1 MRILAVRGA
10 NLTSLDG
17 PFAIDFDREP
27 LRRAGLFAITGPTGA
42 GKSTILDALCLALFD
57 SMPRLPE
64 GRGEMLGPEG
74 DPNSIRTTDVRTVLR
89 RGAGFGWA
97 EVDFV
102 GIDGDAYRARWEV
115 RRARQKAQ
123 GALQQQSMSLSSLDG
138 ERRFGDGKK
147 SVLEEIERRLGLTFE
162 QFRRAVL
169 LAQGDFATFL
179 KAPPRERSALLE
191 LLTGTEIYSR
201 LSVAAHER
209 GNAEKQT
216 LDRLVAQGGGIGV
229 LNDDDR
235 AALQTEA
242 GEAADAVRGG
252 EQALAHAQAA
262 LAWHERDG
270 QLAAAEGKAVEAAEA
285 AEREWVEAEG
295 RREAAARLRGLQP
308 LRPLLADADRASG
321 EAAEATAAVERAT
334 EAREAARL
342 AVEQAAARH
351 GESRRRFEAAC
362 AEQAKAEPDLE
373 RAADLD
379 GRITAL
385 TSEQETAQATAKA
398 AAQRSGT
405 ARKAVQDI
413 DSTLSAVRNDAAR
426 LEVWLRD
433 QAIFAVVANQWE
445 RWDRLLGRAI
455 ADGRA
460 REAAAR
466 ERLRLEQELA
476 STEAAAEGVGIR
488 LAEARERCRTAER
501 TLDSLRSEAAPSLD
515 EARQARGEAG
525 RRRDGLLALLAT
537 GDARQRL
544 STERETAE
552 RERLQRLGEAERDG
566 TAARQLADS
575 RAGQCAAV
583 EEAEGTLQRLLL
595 AQRED
600 VESLRGRLVE
610 GEACPVCGSADH
622 PWAGAGVTPLGRV
635 TQDQERHLAGLRET
649 LAATVARHA
658 ALEAAER
665 AARKEA
671 DGLAARLAAL
681 AREAEGL
688 EVRWAE
694 QAAVAGWEVVGWEV
708 EGGTLGDI
716 RQTVETVDRQLAAI
730 ASDEEQALDHR
741 RRLDAA
747 QQEHR
752 RLETAAAGLA
762 TECEAT
768 RQRLADGR
776 QALALAVAALER
788 TEADR
793 QSALAELA
801 EGLAGDAEW
810 RSRLERGPEDYRTGL
825 AARVAEYR
833 KKTDALARATREVE
847 RASGERAVQTA
858 EMDAALRAEEEAR
871 GRAGDLAARLAEART
886 ARGALLGGRAVAL
899 VRKLLAGE
907 RHEAE
912 ALVEK
917 ATFARQ
923 DAIARLSAAEQER
936 ETRGEAARLCADKA
950 RVAGERLERAVA
962 ERGVGLEEVRRLLA
976 AAESELEAE
985 ELALA
990 VLERARG
997 DAALV
1002 VAERR
1007 RQRTDHH
1014 APGYHAAGHHSA
1026 GRPAL
1031 SVDEAAAAA
1040 ESIRAVLERDRD
1052 RLGSA
1057 RGRLEA
1063 DDANRQR
1070 LAGLRTAIEAQQA
1083 LCVLW
1088 GKMAQLIGSA
1098 NGQKMRNFAQS
1109 LSLDLLLTHANR
1121 HLEDLARRYRLE
1133 RVAGADLEIQVV
1145 DREMGDE
1152 RRGVHSLSGGELFLV
1167 SLALALGLS
1176 AMAAGTS
1183 GGIGT
1188 LFIDEGF
1195 GTLDP
1200 DSLDVALSCLEAL
1213 QAGGRQVGVISHVP
1227 AMVERIGTQIRVMP
1241 LGGGRSRVTVQ
1252 SVAGTALGVAMEEV
1266 EGV

>member
-17 PFAIDFDREP
+17 PFAVNFDREP

-74 DPNSIRTTDVRTVLR
+74 DPNSIRTTDVRTILR

-97 EVDFV
+97 EVDFI
-102 GIDGDAYRARWEV
+102 GIDGEAYRARWEV

-201 LSVAAHER
+201 LSIAAHER
-209 GNAEKQT
+209 STAEKQA

-229 LNDDDR
+229 LSDDDR
-235 AALQTEA
+235 TALQAEA
-242 GEAADAVRGG
+242 GEAAEAVRSG
-252 EQALAHAQAA
+252 EQALALAQAA
-262 LAWHERDG
+262 LAWHERDS
-270 QLAAAEGKAVEAAEA
+270 QLAAAESKAVAAAET
-285 AEREWVEAEG
+285 AERAWSDAEE
-295 RREAAARLRGLQP
+295 RRNAALALRGLQP
-308 LRPLLADADRASG
+308 LRPVLADADRARD
-321 EAAEATAAVERAT
+321 EAAEAAAAVERAET
-334 EAREAARL
+334 ALTAARL
-342 AVEQAAARH
+342 TVDEATGRH
-351 GESRRRFEAAC
+351 GEARRRFEAAC
-362 AEQAKAEPDLE
+362 AEQARAEPELD

-379 GRITAL
+379 GRIATLTGEQGTAD
-385 TSEQETAQATAKA
+385 AAVKA
-398 AAQRSGT
+398 AVQRSI
-405 ARKAVQDI
+405 ALRKALQDI
-413 DSTLSAVRNDAAR
+413 DATLSSARTDAAR
-426 LEVWLRD
+426 LEVWLRE
-433 QAIFAVVANQWE
+433 QAGFAAVAGQWE
-445 RWDRLLGRAI
+445 RWDRLLARI
-455 ADGRA
+455 VADGRSGK
-460 REAAAR
+460 AAAQ
-466 ERLRLEQELA
+466 ERQRLERELA
-476 STEAAAEGVGIR
+476 ATEAAAHTVEGR
-488 LAEARERCRTAER
+488 LAEARERCRSAEQA
-501 TLDSLRSEAAPSLD
+501 LDSLRGIAVPSL
-515 EARQARGEAG
+515 EETRQARSEAG

-537 GDARQRL
+537 GEA
-544 STERETAE
+544 
-552 RERLQRLGEAERDG
+552 LQRLEAERTAADGERLRLLDEAERDG
-566 TAARQLADS
+566 TAARELAES
-575 RAGQCAAV
+575 RAGRQAAV
-583 EEAEGTLQRLLL
+583 VEAERTLQRLLL

-610 GEACPVCGSADH
+610 GEPCPVCGSADH
-622 PWAGAGVTPLGRV
+622 PWAGAGATPLGRV
-635 TQDQERHLAGLRET
+635 TRDQETHLAGLRET

-658 ALEAAER
+658 ALEAAEL
-665 AARKEA
+665 AARKGAEA
-671 DGLAARLAAL
+671 LAARLAAM
-681 AREAEGL
+681 AREADGL
-688 EVRWAE
+688 KARWAA
-694 QAAVAGWEVVGWEV
+694 QAAAVDWDAGGE
-708 EGGTLGDI
+708 TLTDIHADI
-716 RQTVETVDRQLAAI
+716 RGQVDAVDRRMAAI
-730 ASDEEQALDHR
+730 AQDEERALDHR

-747 QQEHR
+747 QLEHR

-762 TECEAT
+762 SECEAT

-776 QALALAVAALER
+776 QALALAAAALER
-788 TEADR
+788 AEADR
-793 QSALAELA
+793 NAALAELA
-801 EGLAGDAEW
+801 DGLAGEAGW
-810 RSRLERGPEDYRTGL
+810 QALLERDPEVYR
-825 AARVAEYR
+825 A
-833 KKTDALARATREVE
+833 ALARRVSDYREKSDGLARAAREVE
-847 RASGERAVQTA
+847 RASGERAVQSA
-858 EMDAALRAEEEAR
+858 ELEAAQRAEDEAR
-871 GRAGDLAARLAEART
+871 NRAAGLAGRLAEART
-886 ARGALLGGRAVAL
+886 ARGAV
-899 VRKLLAGE
+899 LAGQPVSE
-907 RHEAE
+907 VRTALAAQKHEAE

-936 ETRGEAARLCADKA
+936 ETRGEAARRCTAKA
-950 RVAGERLERAVA
+950 RIAGERLDSAVA
-962 ERGVGLEEVRRLLA
+962 ERGVGLEEVRRSLTA
-976 AAESELEAE
+976 PESELEAE

-1007 RQRTDHH
+1007 RQRGDHH
-1014 APGYHAAGHHSA
+1014 AA
-1026 GRPAL
+1026 GRPAQ
-1031 SVDEAAAAA
+1031 SVEDAGAAA

-1070 LAGLRTAIEAQQA
+1070 LAGLMAAIEAQQA
-1083 LCVLW
+1083 RCALW
-1088 GKMAQLIGSA
+1088 GKMAQLIGSST
-1098 NGQKMRNFAQS
+1098 GQKMRNFAQS

-1227 AMVERIGTQIRVMP
+1227 AMVERIGTQIRVLP

-1252 SVAGTALGVAMEEV
+1252 SVAGTTLGLALEEM

>member
-1 MRILAVRGA
+1 MRILALRGA

-17 PFAIDFDREP
+17 AFAIDFDREP

-57 SMPRLPE
+57 RMPRLPE
-64 GRGEMLGPEG
+64 GRGEMLGADG
-74 DPNSIRTTDVRTVLR
+74 DPNSIRTTDVRTILR

-102 GIDGDAYRARWEV
+102 GVDGEAYRARWEV

-123 GALQQQSMSLSSLDG
+123 GALQLQSMSLNSLDG

-147 SVLEEIERRLGLTFE
+147 SVLDEIERRLGLNFE

-209 GNAEKQT
+209 AAAEKQT
-216 LDRLVAQGGGIGV
+216 LDKLVAQGGGIGV
-229 LNDDDR
+229 LSDDDR
-235 AALQTEA
+235 AALQREA
-242 GEAADAVRGG
+242 GDAADAVRAG
-252 EQALAHAQAA
+252 EQALALAQAA
-262 LAWHERDG
+262 LAWHERDR
-270 QLAAAEGKAVEAAEA
+270 QLAAAESQAI
-285 AEREWVEAEG
+285 
-295 RREAAARLRGLQP
+295 EAAATAEHAWSGAEERRGAATRLRRLQP
-308 LRPLLADADRASG
+308 LRPLLADADRAGG
-321 EAAEATAAVERAT
+321 EAAEAGVAAERTAAALDT
-334 EAREAARL
+334 ARL
-342 AVEQAAARH
+342 AVEAATGRH
-351 GESRRRFEAAC
+351 GEARRRFEKAC
-362 AEQAKAEPDLE
+362 AEQAGAEPDLG

-379 GRITAL
+379 GRVATLTGEQGITEAAV
-385 TSEQETAQATAKA
+385 TA
-398 AAQRSGT
+398 AAGRSGA
-405 ARKAVQDI
+405 ARR
-413 DSTLSAVRNDAAR
+413 AVRDLDAILTAAR
-426 LEVWLRD
+426 DDAERLELWLRQRAD
-433 QAIFAVVANQWE
+433 FGPVVTQWE
-445 RWDRLLGRAI
+445 RWDRLLDRAI
-455 ADGRA
+455 AEGRA
-460 REAAAR
+460 
-466 ERLRLEQELA
+466 
-476 STEAAAEGVGIR
+476 TEAATRDCGRLERDLAASTAAAETMEGR
-488 LAEARERCRTAER
+488 LAEARERCRRAER
-501 TLDSLRSEAAPSLD
+501 ALESLIGKTVPSLD
-515 EARQARGEAG
+515 EARRARAEAG

-537 GDARQRL
+537 GEARQRL
-544 STERETAE
+544 ATERAVSEAE
-552 RERLQRLGEAERDG
+552 RLRLLGEAERDG
-566 TAARQLADS
+566 TAARALAES
-575 RAGQCAAV
+575 RAGQRAAV
-583 EEAEGTLQRLLL
+583 EETERTLQRLLL

-600 VESLRGRLVE
+600 VESLRGRLVD

-622 PWAGAGVTPLGRV
+622 PWAGAGTTPLGRV
-635 TQDQERHLAGLRET
+635 TRDQERHLAELREALAGT
-649 LAATVARHA
+649 LARHA
-658 ALEAAER
+658 ALETAEQ
-665 AARKEA
+665 AARRGA
-671 DGLAARLAAL
+671 DALTARLAAM
-681 AREAEGL
+681 AREAEEL
-688 EVRWAE
+688 EARWAA
-694 QAAVAGWEVVGWEV
+694 QAAAIGWAEGGRLDDIRGEV
-708 EGGTLGDI
+708 ES
-716 RQTVETVDRQLAAI
+716 VDRRLTAI
-730 ASDEEQALDHR
+730 AADEEQALDHR
-741 RRLDAA
+741 RRIDAA

-752 RLETAAAGLA
+752 RLENEAAALTG
-762 TECEAT
+762 ESEAA

-776 QALALAVAALER
+776 QAMALAAAAR
-788 TEADR
+788 QRAEAGR
-793 QSALAELA
+793 EAMLAELA
-801 EGLAGDAEW
+801 DGLAGEAGW
-810 RSRLERGPEDYRTGL
+810 RSRLEREPDGYRAHL
-825 AARVAEYR
+825 AAQVAEHR
-833 KKTDALARATREVE
+833 EKDGALARAAREVE
-847 RASGERAVQTA
+847 RATGERAAQAA
-858 EMDAALRAEEEAR
+858 ELEAALRAEEEAR
-871 GRAGDLAARLAEART
+871 ERAADLAGRLTAART
-886 ARGALLGGRAVAL
+886 ARAALLNGRTVSE
-899 VRKLLAGE
+899 VRQSLAA
-907 RHEAE
+907 RRQDAE
-912 ALVEK
+912 ALMEK
-917 ATFARQ
+917 ATVMRQ
-923 DAIARLSAAEQER
+923 DAVARLSAMER
-936 ETRGEAARLCADKA
+936 EHETRGEAARLCAERA
-950 RVAGERLERAVA
+950 RSAGERLERAA
-962 ERGVGLEEVRRLLA
+962 GERGVGPEEARRLLA
-976 AAESELEAE
+976 APESDLEAE

-1007 RQRTDHH
+1007 RQRTGHH
-1014 APGYHAAGHHSA
+1014 AA
-1026 GRPAL
+1026 GRPAQ
-1031 SVDEAAAAA
+1031 SAEEAAAAA
-1040 ESIRAVLERDRD
+1040 ETIRTVLERDRD

-1070 LAGLRTAIEAQQA
+1070 LAGLTKAIEAQQERCA
-1083 LCVLW
+1083 LW

-1241 LGGGRSRVTVQ
+1241 LGGGRSRVTVR
-1252 SVAGTALGVAMEEV
+1252 SVSGSALGMTMEDV
-1266 EGV
+1266 DGV

>member
-17 PFAIDFDREP
+17 PFSIDFDREP

-57 SMPRLPE
+57 RMPRLPE
-64 GRGEMLGPEG
+64 GRGEMLGLDG

-102 GIDGDAYRARWEV
+102 GIDGAAYRARWEV

-123 GALQQQSMSLSSLDG
+123 GALQQQSVSLSSLDD
-138 ERRFGDGKK
+138 ERRLGDGKK

-209 GNAEKQT
+209 ATAEKQT
-216 LDRLVAQGGGIGV
+216 LDKLVAQGGGIGV
-229 LNDDDR
+229 LSDDDR
-235 AALQTEA
+235 AALQAEA
-242 GEAADAVRGG
+242 GEAAEAVHRG
-252 EQALAHAQAA
+252 EQALALVRTA

-270 QLAAAEGKAVEAAEA
+270 QLATAENDAVEVAEA
-285 AEREWVEAEG
+285 AERAWGAAEE
-295 RREAAARLRGLQP
+295 RREAAFLLRGLQP
-308 LRPLLADADRASG
+308 LRPVLVDADRASG
-321 EAAEATAAVERAT
+321 EAAEAAAAVERAET
-334 EAREAARL
+334 TLATARL
-342 AVEQAAARH
+342 AVEDATGRH
-351 GESRRRFEAAC
+351 GEVRRRFEAAC
-362 AEQAKAEPDLE
+362 ADQAKAEPDLE

-379 GRITAL
+379 GRIATLTGEQGTA
-385 TSEQETAQATAKA
+385 EAAVKATAR
-398 AAQRSGT
+398 RSGT
-405 ARKAVQDI
+405 LRMTVQDTETI
-413 DSTLSAVRNDAAR
+413 LCAARNDAAR
-426 LEVWLRD
+426 LEVWLRG
-433 QAIFAVVANQWE
+433 QAGFAVVAEQWE
-445 RWDRLLGRAI
+445 RWDRLLGRSI
-455 ADGRA
+455 AGERA
-460 REAAAR
+460 GKAAAQ
-466 ERLRLEQELA
+466 ERGRLERELA
-476 STEAAAEGVGIR
+476 VTEAAAQAMESK
-488 LAEARERCRTAER
+488 LAEARARCRTAEQ
-501 TLDSLRSEAAPSLD
+501 TLEMVRGVAVPSLD
-515 EARQARGEAG
+515 EARQARTEAG
-525 RRRDGLLALLAT
+525 RRREGLLALLAT
-537 GDARQRL
+537 EEARQRL
-544 STERETAE
+544 DGERAMAE
-552 RERLQRLGEAERDG
+552 GERLRLLSEAERDG
-566 TAARQLADS
+566 TAARELAES
-575 RAGQCAAV
+575 RAGQRAAV
-583 EEAEGTLQRLLL
+583 EEAERTLQRLLL

-600 VESLRGRLVE
+600 VESLRGKLVE
-610 GEACPVCGSADH
+610 REPCPVCGSAEH
-622 PWAGAGVTPLGRV
+622 PWAGARATPLGRV
-635 TQDQERHLAGLRET
+635 TRDQEKHLAGLREA
-649 LAATVARHA
+649 LAGTVARHA

-665 AARKEA
+665 AARKGVE
-671 DGLAARLAAL
+671 GLAARLAAM
-681 AREAEGL
+681 AQEAEGIAA
-688 EVRWAE
+688 RWTA
-694 QAAVAGWEVVGWEV
+694 QAAAIGWKA
-708 EGGTLGDI
+708 EGRMLADI
-716 RQTVETVDRQLAAI
+716 RKEVDAVDRRLTAI
-730 ASDEEQALDHR
+730 AADEEQALDHR
-741 RRLDAA
+741 RQIDAA

-762 TECEAT
+762 SECEAT
-768 RQRLADGR
+768 RQRLAEGR
-776 QALALAVAALER
+776 QALALALAALER
-788 TEADR
+788 AVSDREA
-793 QSALAELA
+793 ALAELA
-801 EGLAGDAEW
+801 EGLAGDVEW
-810 RSRLERGPEDYRTGL
+810 RSRLEREQDGYRAALG
-825 AARVAEYR
+825 ARVAEYR
-833 KKTDALARATREVE
+833 EKSDALTRAAREVE
-847 RASGERAVQTA
+847 RATGERAVQTA
-858 EMDAALRAEEEAR
+858 ELEASLRTEQEAHARAA
-871 GRAGDLAARLAEART
+871 DLAGRLAETRT
-886 ARGALLGGRAVAL
+886 ARGALLGGRTVSEMRKAL
-899 VRKLLAGE
+899 TGE

-912 ALVEK
+912 ALMEK

-923 DAIARLSAAEQER
+923 DAVARLSAAEQER
-936 ETRGEAARLCADKA
+936 ETRGEAARLCAEKA
-950 RVAGERLERAVA
+950 RSAGERLERAIA
-962 ERGVGLEEVRRLLA
+962 ERGVGLEELRRLLSTP
-976 AAESELEAE
+976 ESELEAE

-1007 RQRTDHH
+1007 RQRADHH
-1014 APGYHAAGHHSA
+1014 AI
-1026 GRPAL
+1026 GRPGQT
-1031 SVDEAAAAA
+1031 VEEAAAAA
-1040 ESIRAVLERDRD
+1040 ESIGAVLGRDRD

-1063 DDANRQR
+1063 DDANRRR
-1070 LAGLRTAIEAQQA
+1070 LAGLMADIEAQQA
-1083 LCVLW
+1083 RCALW

-1252 SVAGTALGVAMEEV
+1252 SATGTALGVAMEEV

>member
-74 DPNSIRTTDVRTVLR
+74 DPNSIRTTDVRTALR
-89 RGAGFGWA
+89 RGAGAGWA

-102 GIDGDAYRARWEV
+102 GIDGEVYRARWEL

-123 GALQQQSMSLSSLDG
+123 GALQQQTMSLSSLDG
-138 ERRFGDGKK
+138 GRRFGDGKK
-147 SVLEEIERRLGLTFE
+147 GVLVEIERRLGLTFE

-179 KAPPRERSALLE
+179 KAPAQDRSQILE
-191 LLTGTEIYSR
+191 LLTGTELYSR
-201 LSVAAHER
+201 LSSAAYER
-209 GNAEKQT
+209 ARTEKQA
-216 LDRLVAQGGGIGV
+216 LDTLVAQGGGIGV
-229 LNDDDR
+229 LSDDDR
-235 AALQTEA
+235 AALQMEA
-242 GEAADAVRGG
+242 GEAAEAVRGG
-252 EQALAHAQAA
+252 EQALALAQAA

-270 QLAAAEGKAVEAAEA
+270 QLAAAESKAVETAEA
-285 AEREWVEAEG
+285 AERAWGEAEE
-295 RREAAARLRGLQP
+295 RREAAVRLRGLQP
-308 LRPLLADADRASG
+308 LRPVLADADRASG
-321 EAAEATAAVERAT
+321 EAAEAAAAVERAET
-334 EAREAARL
+334 ALAATRL
-342 AVEQAAARH
+342 AVNEATGRH
-351 GESRRRFEAAC
+351 GDARRRFETAC
-362 AEQAKAEPDLE
+362 AEQAKAEPDLD

-379 GRITAL
+379 GRITTL
-385 TSEQETAQATAKA
+385 TGERETAEAAAKA
-398 AAQRSGT
+398 AVRRSGML
-405 ARKAVQDI
+405 RKAVQEI
-413 DSTLSAVRNDAAR
+413 DTTLSAARSDAAR
-426 LEVWLRD
+426 LEVWLRE
-433 QAIFAVVANQWE
+433 QADFAVVAGQWE
-445 RWDRLLGRAI
+445 RWDRLLARVI
-455 ADGRA
+455 ADGGAWKAAAQERA
-460 REAAAR
+460 RL
-466 ERLRLEQELA
+466 ERELA
-476 STEAAAEGVGIR
+476 ATEAAAQAVESR
-488 LAEARERCRTAER
+488 LAEARERCRSAEQA
-501 TLDSLRSEAAPSLD
+501 LESLRAAAVPSLD
-515 EARQARGEAG
+515 EARQARTDAG

-537 GDARQRL
+537 GEARQRL
-544 STERETAE
+544 EAE
-552 RERLQRLGEAERDG
+552 RKAAEGERLRLLGEAERDG
-566 TAARQLADS
+566 TAAQELAES
-575 RAGQCAAV
+575 RAGQRAAV
-583 EEAEGTLQRLLL
+583 EEAERTLQRLLL

-600 VESLRGRLVE
+600 VESLRGRLTE
-610 GEACPVCGSADH
+610 NEPCPVCGSADH
-622 PWAGAGVTPLGRV
+622 PWAGAGATPLSRV
-635 TQDQERHLAGLRET
+635 TQDQEKHLAGLREV
-649 LAATVARHA
+649 LAGTVTRHA
-658 ALEAAER
+658 ALEAAEQ
-665 AARKEA
+665 AARKGAE
-671 DGLAARLAAL
+671 GLAARVAAM
-681 AREAEGL
+681 AQESEGL
-688 EVRWAE
+688 EARWTAHA
-694 QAAVAGWEVVGWEV
+694 AAVGWQAESGIPAGIREAVDAV
-708 EGGTLGDI
+708 E
-716 RQTVETVDRQLAAI
+716 RQLATI
-730 ASDEEQALDHR
+730 AADEERALNHR
-741 RRLDAA
+741 RRVDAA

-762 TECEAT
+762 SECEAT

-788 TEADR
+788 AEADR
-793 QSALAELA
+793 ELALAELG
-801 EGLAGDAEW
+801 EGLAGDVGWQAQLKRE
-810 RSRLERGPEDYRTGL
+810 PEGYRAGL

-833 KKTDALARATREVE
+833 EKSEALARTAREVE
-847 RASGERAVQTA
+847 RATGERAVQAA
-858 EMDAALRAEEEAR
+858 ELDAALRAEEEAR
-871 GRAGDLAARLAEART
+871 SRAADLTGRLADART
-886 ARGALLGGRAVAL
+886 ARGALLGGRPVSE
-899 VRKLLAGE
+899 VRKALAAE

-912 ALVEK
+912 ALLEK

-936 ETRGEAARLCADKA
+936 ETRGETLRRCADRA
-950 RVAGERLERAVA
+950 RTAGKRLELAVA

-976 AAESELEAE
+976 APESALEAE

-1007 RQRTDHH
+1007 RQRADHH
-1014 APGYHAAGHHSA
+1014 AT
-1026 GRPAL
+1026 GRPAQ
-1031 SVDEAAAAA
+1031 SVEDATAAA
-1040 ESIRAVLERDRD
+1040 ETIRTVLERDRD

-1070 LAGLRTAIEAQQA
+1070 LAGLTAEIEAQQA
-1083 LCVLW
+1083 RTALW
-1088 GKMAQLIGSA
+1088 DKMAQLIGSKT
-1098 NGQKMRNFAQS
+1098 GQKMRNFAQS

-1195 GTLDP
+1195 GSLDP

-1241 LGGGRSRVTVQ
+1241 LGGGRSRVTVH
-1252 SVAGTALGVAMEEV
+1252 SATGTALGVAMEEV

>member
-17 PFAIDFDREP
+17 TFSINFDREP

-57 SMPRLPE
+57 RMPRLPE
-64 GRGEMLGPEG
+64 GRGEMLGLEG

-102 GIDGDAYRARWEV
+102 GIDGEAYRARWEV

-123 GALQQQSMSLSSLDG
+123 GAFQAQSMSLCSLDG
-138 ERRFGDGKK
+138 EKRFGDSKK
-147 SVLEEIERRLGLTFE
+147 ISVLEEIERRLGLSFE

-179 KAPPRERSALLE
+179 KAPARDRSELLE

-201 LSVAAHER
+201 LSTRAFQR
-209 GNAEKQT
+209 GNEEKQA
-216 LDRLVAQGGGIGV
+216 LDQLLAQAGGIGV
-229 LNDDDR
+229 LSDDDR

-242 GEAADAVRGG
+242 EEAAKAVRSG
-252 EQALAHAQAA
+252 EQALALAQAA

-270 QLAAAEGKAVEAAEA
+270 QLAAAESKAVEAADA
-285 AEREWVEAEG
+285 AERTWNEAEG

-308 LRPLLADADRASG
+308 LRPLLGDADRANG
-321 EAAEATAAVERAT
+321 DAAEAAAAVDRAT
-334 EAREAARL
+334 TTLEEARL
-342 AVEQAAARH
+342 AVEEATSRH
-351 GESRRRFEAAC
+351 GEARRRFEDARS
-362 AEQAKAEPDLE
+362 AEMKAEPDLE

-379 GRITAL
+379 GRIAML
-385 TSEQETAQATAKA
+385 SGEQETAEVAAKA
-398 AAQRSGT
+398 ATQRVGA
-405 ARKAVQDI
+405 ARKAVRDI
-413 DSTLSAVRNDAAR
+413 ETMLSAARSDVAR
-426 LEVWLRD
+426 LEVWLRE
-433 QAIFAVVANQWE
+433 QAGLAAVARQWE
-445 RWDRLLGRAI
+445 RWDRLLARAI

-460 REAAAR
+460 GEAAAG
-466 ERLRLEQELA
+466 EGGRLERDLA
-476 STEAAAEGVGIR
+476 ATAATAGAAEGR
-488 LAEARERCRTAER
+488 LTEARERCQAAER
-501 TLDSLRSEAAPSLD
+501 ALDSLRAEAVPSLE
-515 EARQARGEAG
+515 EARQARAEAG

-537 GDARQRL
+537 GEARQRL
-544 STERETAE
+544 AVERKAAEAE
-552 RERLQRLGEAERDG
+552 RLRLLGEAEHDG
-566 TAARQLADS
+566 TAARELAEH
-575 RAGQCAAV
+575 RTGQRAAV
-583 EEAEGTLQRLLL
+583 DEAEQTLQRLML

-610 GEACPVCGSADH
+610 KEPCPVCGSAEH
-622 PWAGAGVTPLGRV
+622 PWAEAGATPLGRV
-635 TQDQERHLAGLRET
+635 TQDQERRLAELREALAG
-649 LAATVARHA
+649 TVARHA
-658 ALEAAER
+658 ALEAAEQ
-665 AARKEA
+665 AARKGAE
-671 DGLAARLAAL
+671 GLTARLAAM

-688 EVRWAE
+688 GVRWVE
-694 QAAVAGWEVVGWEV
+694 QAAAVGWEA
-708 EGGTLGDI
+708 EGGPLADI
-716 RQTVETVDRQLAAI
+716 RKSVEAVERRLAVI
-730 ASDEEQALDHR
+730 AADEERTLDHR
-741 RRLDAA
+741 RRVDAA
-747 QQEHR
+747 QQDHR
-752 RLETAAAGLA
+752 RLETTAAGLA
-762 TECEAT
+762 AECEAN

-788 TEADR
+788 AKADR
-793 QSALAELA
+793 DAALAELD
-801 EGLAGDAEW
+801 EGLAGEADWQA
-810 RSRLERGPEDYRTGL
+810 RLEREADGYRIGL
-825 AARVAEYR
+825 AARVTEYR
-833 KKTDALARATREVE
+833 EKTEALTRAAREVE
-847 RASGERAVQTA
+847 RSSGELAVQTA
-858 EMDAALRAEEEAR
+858 ESDAALRTEEEAR
-871 GRAGDLAARLAEART
+871 KRADDLAGRLAEARAT
-886 ARGALLGGRAVAL
+886 RSDLLAGRPVAV
-899 VRKLLAGE
+899 VRKALAGE

-923 DAIARLSAAEQER
+923 DAVARLSAAEREH
-936 ETRGEAARLCADKA
+936 ETRGEAARQCADKA
-950 RVAGERLERAVA
+950 LAAGERLERAAA
-962 ERGVGLEEVRRLLA
+962 ERGAGLEEVRRLLA
-976 AAESELEAE
+976 AAESDLEAE

-1007 RQRTDHH
+1007 RQRADHH
-1014 APGYHAAGHHSA
+1014 VAG
-1026 GRPAL
+1026 GPAL
-1031 SVDEAAAAA
+1031 SVGDAAAAA
-1040 ESIRAVLERDRD
+1040 ESARAVLERDRD

-1063 DDANRQR
+1063 DDGNRQR
-1070 LAGLRTAIEAQQA
+1070 LAGLRAVIEAQQA
-1083 LCVLW
+1083 RCALW

-1241 LGGGRSRVTVQ
+1241 MGGGRSRVTVQ
-1252 SVAGTALGVAMEEV
+1252 SVAGTVLGVALEEV

>member
-17 PFAIDFDREP
+17 PFTIDFDREP

-57 SMPRLPE
+57 SMPRLPD

-74 DPNSIRTTDVRTVLR
+74 DPNSIRTTDVRTILR

-102 GIDGDAYRARWEV
+102 GIDGEAYRARWEV

-123 GALQQQSMSLSSLDG
+123 GTLQPQSMSLSSLDG

-147 SVLEEIERRLGLTFE
+147 ISVLEEIERRLGLTFE

-209 GNAEKQT
+209 ANAEKQT
-216 LDRLVAQGGGIGV
+216 LDMLTAQGGGIGV

-235 AALQTEA
+235 AALQNEA
-242 GEAADAVRGG
+242 GEAAEAVRAG
-252 EQALAHAQAA
+252 EQALALAQAA
-262 LAWHERDG
+262 LSWHERDG

-285 AEREWVEAEG
+285 AERAWVEAEG
-295 RREAAARLRGLQP
+295 RRGAAARLRGLQP

-321 EAAEATAAVERAT
+321 EVAEATAAVGRAT
-334 EAREAARL
+334 EAWEAARL
-342 AVEQAAARH
+342 AVEEATARH
-351 GESRRRFEAAC
+351 GDSRRRFEAAC
-362 AEQAKAEPDLE
+362 TEQAKAEPDLE

-385 TSEQETAQATAKA
+385 TSEQGTAEAAAKA

-413 DSTLSAVRNDAAR
+413 DTALSAARSDATR

-433 QAIFAVVANQWE
+433 RATFAAVANQWE

-460 REAAAR
+460 WEAATR
-466 ERLRLEQELA
+466 ERQRLERELA
-476 STEAAAEGVGIR
+476 STEAAAEGVEIR
-488 LAEARERCRTAER
+488 LAEARERCRAAEKKLE
-501 TLDSLRSEAAPSLD
+501 TLRSEAAPSLD

-537 GDARQRL
+537 GEARQRL
-544 STERETAE
+544 ATERETAE
-552 RERLQRLGEAERDG
+552 RDRLQRLGEAERDG
-566 TAARQLADS
+566 TAARELAES
-575 RAGQCAAV
+575 RAGQRAALD
-583 EEAEGTLQRLLL
+583 EAEQTLQRLLL

-610 GEACPVCGSADH
+610 GETCPVCGSVDH

-671 DGLAARLAAL
+671 DGLTARLAAL
-681 AREAEGL
+681 TREAEAL
-688 EVRWAE
+688 QLRWAE
-694 QAAVAGWEVVGWEV
+694 QTAVAGWEV
-708 EGGTLGDI
+708 EGGTLADI
-716 RQTVETVDRQLAAI
+716 RQAVETVDRRLAAI
-730 ASDEEQALDHR
+730 AADEEKALDHR
-741 RRLDAA
+741 RRVDAA

-752 RLETAAAGLA
+752 RLETTAAGLA
-762 TECEAT
+762 TECDAT

-801 EGLAGDAEW
+801 EGLAGEAEW
-810 RSRLERGPEDYRTGL
+810 RSRLEREPEDYRAEL
-825 AARVAEYR
+825 AARVTDYR
-833 KKTDALARATREVE
+833 EKSDALARATREVE
-847 RASGERAVQTA
+847 RASGERAVQAA
-858 EMDAALRAEEEAR
+858 ELDAALRAEEEAR

-886 ARGALLGGRAVAL
+886 ARGALLGGRPVAS

-917 ATFARQ
+917 AIFARQ
-923 DAIARLSAAEQER
+923 DAIARLSAAEQDR

-950 RVAGERLERAVA
+950 RMAGERLDRAAADRDV
-962 ERGVGLEEVRRLLA
+962 GVEEVRRLLA

-990 VLERARG
+990 VLERVRG

-1002 VAERR
+1002 VAERH
-1007 RQRTDHH
+1007 RQRAEHYT
-1014 APGYHAAGHHSA
+1014 AS
-1026 GRPAL
+1026 RPAL
-1031 SVDEAAAAA
+1031 GVDDAAAAA
-1040 ESIRAVLERDRD
+1040 ESGRAVLERDRD

-1070 LAGLRTAIEAQQA
+1070 LAGLRVAIEAQQA
-1083 LCVLW
+1083 RWALW

-1227 AMVERIGTQIRVMP
+1227 AMVERIGTQIRIMP

>member
-201 LSVAAHER
+201 LSIAAHER
-209 GNAEKQT
+209 ANAEKQA
-216 LDRLVAQGGGIGV
+216 LDRLMAQGGGIGV

-235 AALQTEA
+235 AALQNEA
-242 GEAADAVRGG
+242 GDAAEAVRAG
-252 EQALAHAQAA
+252 ERALALAQAA

-285 AEREWVEAEG
+285 AERAWVEAEG

-308 LRPLLADADRASG
+308 LRSLMADADRASG
-321 EAAEATAAVERAT
+321 EAAEATAAVGRAT
-334 EAREAARL
+334 EAWEAARL
-342 AVEQAAARH
+342 AVEEAAARH

-385 TSEQETAQATAKA
+385 TSEQGTAEATAKA

-413 DSTLSAVRNDAAR
+413 DTTLSAARNDAAR

-433 QAIFAVVANQWE
+433 QSIFAVVANQWE
-445 RWDRLLGRAI
+445 RWDRLLERAI

-460 REAAAR
+460 WEAAAR
-466 ERLRLEQELA
+466 ERQRMERELA
-476 STEAAAEGVGIR
+476 STEAAAEGVEIR
-488 LAEARERCRTAER
+488 LAEARERCRMAEQR
-501 TLDSLRSEAAPSLD
+501 LESLRSEPAPSLD

-525 RRRDGLLALLAT
+525 RRRDGLLALLTT
-537 GDARQRL
+537 GEARQRL
-544 STERETAE
+544 TTERDTAE
-552 RERLQRLGEAERDG
+552 REHLQRLGEAGRDG
-566 TAARQLADS
+566 TAARELAES
-575 RAGQCAAV
+575 RAGQRAAV
-583 EEAEGTLQRLLL
+583 EEAERTLQRLLL

-600 VESLRGRLVE
+600 VESLRGRLAE
-610 GEACPVCGSADH
+610 GEACPVCGSVDH
-622 PWAGAGVTPLGRV
+622 PWAGAAVTPLGRV

-671 DGLAARLAAL
+671 DGLTERLAAL
-681 AREAEGL
+681 AREAERL
-688 EVRWAE
+688 QLLWAD
-694 QAAVAGWEVVGWEV
+694 QTAAVGWEV
-708 EGGTLGDI
+708 EDGTLADI
-716 RQTVETVDRQLAAI
+716 RQAVEAVDRRLAAI
-730 ASDEEQALDHR
+730 AADEEQALDHR
-741 RRLDAA
+741 RRVDAA
-747 QQEHR
+747 QQDHR

-762 TECEAT
+762 VECEAT

-793 QSALAELA
+793 KSALAELA
-801 EGLAGDAEW
+801 EGLAGEAEW
-810 RSRLERGPEDYRTGL
+810 RSRLEREPEDYRAGL

-847 RASGERAVQTA
+847 RATGERAVQTA
-858 EMDAALRAEEEAR
+858 ELDAALRAEEEAR
-871 GRAGDLAARLAEART
+871 RRADDLAARLAEART
-886 ARGALLGGRAVAL
+886 ARGALLGGRAVAV

-917 ATFARQ
+917 AIFARQ

-936 ETRGEAARLCADKA
+936 ETRGEAARLCAHKA
-950 RVAGERLERAVA
+950 EVAGERLTWAVA
-962 ERGVGLEEVRRLLA
+962 ERGGGLEEVRRLLA
-976 AAESELEAE
+976 VSESELESE

-1007 RQRTDHH
+1007 RQRADH
-1014 APGYHAAGHHSA
+1014 HAAGHHAA

-1031 SVDEAAAAA
+1031 SVDEATAAA
-1040 ESIRAVLERDRD
+1040 ESTRAVLERDRD

-1070 LAGLRTAIEAQQA
+1070 LAGLRVAIEAQQA
-1083 LCVLW
+1083 RWALW
-1088 GKMAQLIGSA
+1088 SKMAQLIGSA

-1227 AMVERIGTQIRVMP
+1227 AMVERIGTQIRIVP

-1252 SVAGTALGVAMEEV
+1252 SVTGTVPGVAMEEV

>member
-74 DPNSIRTTDVRTVLR
+74 DPNSIRTTDVRTILR

-97 EVDFV
+97 EVDFI
-102 GIDGDAYRARWEV
+102 GIDGEAYRARWDV

-201 LSVAAHER
+201 LSIAAHER
-209 GNAEKQT
+209 STAEKQT
-216 LDRLVAQGGGIGV
+216 LDRLLAQGGGIGV
-229 LNDDDR
+229 LSDDDR
-235 AALQTEA
+235 TALQAEA
-242 GEAADAVRGG
+242 GDAAEAVRSG
-252 EQALAHAQAA
+252 EQALALAQAA
-262 LAWHERDG
+262 LAWHERDS
-270 QLAAAEGKAVEAAEA
+270 QLATAESKAVEAAETAENAWSGAEERRNA
-285 AEREWVEAEG
+285 ALA
-295 RREAAARLRGLQP
+295 LRGLQP
-308 LRPLLADADRASG
+308 LRPVLADADRARD
-321 EAAEATAAVERAT
+321 EAAEAAAAVERAET
-334 EAREAARL
+334 ALVAARL
-342 AVEQAAARH
+342 AVDEATGRH
-351 GESRRRFEAAC
+351 GEARRRFEAAC
-362 AEQAKAEPDLE
+362 AGQAKAEPDLD

-379 GRITAL
+379 GRIATL
-385 TSEQETAQATAKA
+385 TGEQATAEAAAKA
-398 AAQRSGT
+398 AVQRSI
-405 ARKAVQDI
+405 ALRKAMQDI
-413 DSTLSAVRNDAAR
+413 DAMLSSARTDAAR
-426 LEVWLRD
+426 LEVWLRE
-433 QAIFAVVANQWE
+433 QASFAGVAGQWE
-445 RWDRLLGRAI
+445 RWDRLLARLI
-455 ADGRA
+455 ADGRSGKA
-460 REAAAR
+460 AAQERQRLERELAATEAAAR
-466 ERLRLEQELA
+466 
-476 STEAAAEGVGIR
+476 TVEGR
-488 LAEARERCRTAER
+488 LAEARDRCRSAEQA
-501 TLDSLRSEAAPSLD
+501 LEGLRGMAVPSLE
-515 EARQARGEAG
+515 EARQARSEAG

-537 GDARQRL
+537 GEARQRL
-544 STERETAE
+544 EAE
-552 RERLQRLGEAERDG
+552 RTAANGERLRLLGEADRDG
-566 TAARQLADS
+566 TAARELAEG
-575 RAGQCAAV
+575 RAAQQAAV
-583 EEAEGTLQRLLL
+583 DEADRTLQRLLL
-595 AQRED
+595 AQSED
-600 VESLRGRLVE
+600 VESLRGRLAE
-610 GEACPVCGSADH
+610 GEPCPVCGSADH
-622 PWAGAGVTPLGRV
+622 PWAGAGATPLGRV
-635 TQDQERHLAGLRET
+635 TRDQETHLAGLREV

-658 ALEAAER
+658 ALEAAEL
-665 AARKEA
+665 AARKGAEALTARLAAMAREA
-671 DGLAARLAAL
+671 DGL
-681 AREAEGL
+681 EA
-688 EVRWAE
+688 RWAA
-694 QAAVAGWEVVGWEV
+694 QAAAVDWDTG
-708 EGGTLGDI
+708 GGTLADIHTDI
-716 RQTVETVDRQLAAI
+716 RGHVDAVDRRMATI
-730 ASDEEQALDHR
+730 AQDEERALDHR

-747 QQEHR
+747 QLEHR

-762 TECEAT
+762 SECEAT

-776 QALALAVAALER
+776 QALALAAAALER
-788 TEADR
+788 AEADR
-793 QSALAELA
+793 DSALAELA
-801 EGLAGDAEW
+801 DGLAGEGGWQAL
-810 RSRLERGPEDYRTGL
+810 LERDPEGYR
-825 AARVAEYR
+825 A
-833 KKTDALARATREVE
+833 ALARRVTEYREKSDGLARAAREVE
-847 RASGERAVQTA
+847 RASGERAVQSA
-858 EMDAALRAEEEAR
+858 EREAAQRAEDEAR
-871 GRAGDLAARLAEART
+871 NRAADLAARLAEART
-886 ARGALLGGRAVAL
+886 ARAAVLGGRPVSEVRTAL
-899 VRKLLAGE
+899 AAQK
-907 RHEAE
+907 HEAE

-923 DAIARLSAAEQER
+923 DTIARLSAAEQER
-936 ETRGEAARLCADKA
+936 ETRGEAARRCTDKA
-950 RVAGERLERAVA
+950 LTASERLEREVA
-962 ERGVGLEEVRRLLA
+962 GRGVGLEEVRRLLVA
-976 AAESELEAE
+976 PESELEAE

-1007 RQRTDHH
+1007 RQRGDHH
-1014 APGYHAAGHHSA
+1014 AA
-1026 GRPAL
+1026 GRPAQ
-1031 SVDEAAAAA
+1031 SVEDAGAAA

-1063 DDANRQR
+1063 DDANRRR
-1070 LAGLRTAIEAQQA
+1070 LAGLMADIEAQQA
-1083 LCVLW
+1083 RCALW
-1088 GKMAQLIGSA
+1088 GKMAQLIGSST
-1098 NGQKMRNFAQS
+1098 GQKMRNFAQS

-1227 AMVERIGTQIRVMP
+1227 AMVERIGTQIRVLP

-1252 SVAGTALGVAMEEV
+1252 SVAGTTPGLALEEV

>member
-1 MRILAVRGA
+1 MRVLAVRGA

-17 PFAIDFDREP
+17 AFAIDFDREP

-57 SMPRLPE
+57 RMPRLPE

-74 DPNSIRTTDVRTVLR
+74 DPNSIRTTDVRTILR
-89 RGAGFGWA
+89 RGAGSGWA
-97 EVDFV
+97 EVDFI
-102 GIDGDAYRARWEV
+102 GIDGEAYRARWEV

-138 ERRFGDGKK
+138 EHRFGDGKK
-147 SVLEEIERRLGLTFE
+147 SVLEEIERRLGLSFE

-201 LSVAAHER
+201 LSIAAHER
-209 GNAEKQT
+209 ASAEKQA

-229 LNDDDR
+229 LSDDDR
-235 AALQTEA
+235 SALQTEA
-242 GEAADAVRGG
+242 GEAAEAVRGG
-252 EQALAHAQAA
+252 EQALALAQAA
-262 LAWHERDG
+262 LAWHERDS
-270 QLAAAEGKAVEAAEA
+270 QLAAAESRAVEAADA
-285 AEREWVEAEG
+285 AERAWSEAEE
-295 RREAAARLRGLQP
+295 RRDAAFRLRGLQP
-308 LRPLLADADRASG
+308 LQPVLADADRARD
-321 EAAEATAAVERAT
+321 EAAEAAAAVERSETAL
-334 EAREAARL
+334 AAARL
-342 AVEQAAARH
+342 AVDEATGRY
-351 GESRRRFEAAC
+351 GEARRRFEAAC
-362 AEQAKAEPDLE
+362 AEQAKAEPDLD

-379 GRITAL
+379 GRIATLTGEQRTADL
-385 TSEQETAQATAKA
+385 AEKA
-398 AAQRSGT
+398 ATQRRIT
-405 ARKAVQDI
+405 LRKAMQDT
-413 DSTLSAVRNDAAR
+413 DATLSLARSDAAR
-426 LEVWLRD
+426 LEVWLRERTS
-433 QAIFAVVANQWE
+433 FAGVAGQWE
-445 RWDRLLGRAI
+445 RWDRLLARFIADERTGRA
-455 ADGRA
+455 
-460 REAAAR
+460 AAQ
-466 ERLRLEQELA
+466 ERQRLERELA
-476 STEAAAEGVGIR
+476 ETEATARAMEGR
-488 LAEARERCRTAER
+488 LAEARNRCRSAER
-501 TLDSLRSEAAPSLD
+501 VLESLRGIEVPSLE
-515 EARQARGEAG
+515 EARQARSEAG
-525 RRRDGLLALLAT
+525 RRRDGLLDLLAT
-537 GDARQRL
+537 AEARQRL
-544 STERETAE
+544 
-552 RERLQRLGEAERDG
+552 EAERASAVAERLRMLDEAEQNG
-566 TAARQLADS
+566 TAGRELAES
-575 RAGQCAAV
+575 RAGRQAAV
-583 EEAEGTLQRLLL
+583 DEAERTLQRLLL

-600 VESLRGRLVE
+600 VESLRCRLVG
-610 GEACPVCGSADH
+610 GEPCPVCGSVDH
-622 PWAGAGVTPLGRV
+622 PWVGGGATPLGRV
-635 TQDQERHLAGLRET
+635 TLDQEKHLARLRED

-658 ALEAAER
+658 ASEAAER
-665 AARKEA
+665 AARKGAET
-671 DGLAARLAAL
+671 LTARLAAMAQEL
-681 AREAEGL
+681 DGLKARWIA
-688 EVRWAE
+688 
-694 QAAVAGWEVVGWEV
+694 QAKAVEWSV
-708 EGGTLGDI
+708 EGGTLADI
-716 RQTVETVDRQLAAI
+716 RGEVSAVDRRMAAI
-730 ASDEEQALDHR
+730 AQDEERALGHR
-741 RRLDAA
+741 RQLDAA
-747 QQEHR
+747 QLEHR
-752 RLETAAAGLA
+752 RLETEAAGLA
-762 TECEAT
+762 GECEAT

-776 QALALAVAALER
+776 QALALSAAALER
-788 TEADR
+788 AEADR
-793 QSALAELA
+793 DAALAELA
-801 EGLAGDAEW
+801 EGLAGEAGW
-810 RSRLERGPEDYRTGL
+810 KPLLERDPESYRTAL
-825 AARVAEYR
+825 ARRAAEYR
-833 KKTDALARATREVE
+833 GKSDGLARASRDVE
-847 RASGERAVQTA
+847 RASGERAVQSA
-858 EMDAALRAEEEAR
+858 ELEAALRAEEE
-871 GRAGDLAARLAEART
+871 GRNRATDLAGRLAEART
-886 ARGALLGGRAVAL
+886 ARGALLGGRPVSDVRAAL
-899 VRKLLAGE
+899 SAKK
-907 RHEAE
+907 HEAE

-936 ETRGEAARLCADKA
+936 ETRGEAARRCADKA
-950 RVAGERLERAVA
+950 KSAGERLDRAVA
-962 ERGVGLEEVRRLLA
+962 GRGVRLEEVRRLLA
-976 AAESELEAE
+976 TPESELEAE

-1007 RQRTDHH
+1007 RQRGDHH
-1014 APGYHAAGHHSA
+1014 AA
-1026 GRPAL
+1026 GRPTE
-1031 SVDEAAAAA
+1031 SVEEATAAA
-1040 ESIRAVLERDRD
+1040 ESIRTVLDRDRD

-1070 LAGLRTAIEAQQA
+1070 LAGLMAAIEAQQGRCA
-1083 LCVLW
+1083 LW

-1176 AMAAGTS
+1176 AMAAGTA

-1252 SVAGTALGVAMEEV
+1252 SVAGAALGLTMEEV
-1266 EGV
+1266 EEV

>member
-102 GIDGDAYRARWEV
+102 GADGEAYRARWEV
-115 RRARQKAQ
+115 RRARQRAQ
-123 GALQQQSMSLSSLDG
+123 GALQKQSRSLSSLDG
-138 ERRFGDGKK
+138 QRRFGDGKK
-147 SVLEEIERRLGLTFE
+147 SVQEEIERRLGLSFE

-179 KAPPRERSALLE
+179 KAPAQDRSQILE

-201 LSVAAHER
+201 LSSAAFER
-209 GNAEKQT
+209 ARTEKQT

-229 LNDDDR
+229 LSDDDR
-235 AALQTEA
+235 AALQAEA
-242 GEAADAVRGG
+242 GEAAEAVRGG
-252 EQALAHAQAA
+252 EQALAHAQAT
-262 LAWHERDG
+262 LAWHDRDG
-270 QLAAAEGKAVEAAEA
+270 QLAAAESKAVAAAETA
-285 AEREWVEAEG
+285 DRAWNEAED
-295 RREAAARLRGLQP
+295 RREAAIRLRGLQP
-308 LRPLLADADRASG
+308 VRPVLADTDRAG
-321 EAAEATAAVERAT
+321 AEATEAVATLERTETALAT
-334 EAREAARL
+334 ARL
-342 AVEQAAARH
+342 AVEEATGRH
-351 GESRRRFEAAC
+351 GEARRRFEAAC
-362 AEQAKAEPDLE
+362 AEQAKAEPDLG

-379 GRITAL
+379 GRIATL
-385 TSEQETAQATAKA
+385 TGEQGSAEAAAKA
-398 AAQRSGT
+398 VAQRSGLL
-405 ARKAVQDI
+405 RKAVQDI
-413 DSTLSAVRNDAAR
+413 DTTLSAARNDETR
-426 LEVWLRD
+426 LEVWLRE
-433 QAIFAVVANQWE
+433 QAGFAVVAGQWE
-445 RWDRLLGRAI
+445 RWDRLLARII

-460 REAAAR
+460 GEAATQ
-466 ERLRLEQELA
+466 ERGRLDRELA
-476 STEAAAEGVGIR
+476 ATEATARAMESR
-488 LAEARERCRTAER
+488 LAEARERCRSAEQA
-501 TLDSLRSEAAPSLD
+501 LEELRGEAVPSLD
-515 EARQARGEAG
+515 EARQARTDAG
-525 RRRDGLLALLAT
+525 QRRDGLLALLAT
-537 GDARQRL
+537 GEARHRL
-544 STERETAE
+544 ETERAAAE
-552 RERLQRLGEAERDG
+552 GERLRLLNEAERDG
-566 TAARQLADS
+566 TAARELAEC
-575 RAGQCAAV
+575 RVGQRAAV
-583 EEAEGTLQRLLL
+583 EEAERTLQRLLL

-600 VESLRGRLVE
+600 VASLRGRLVE
-610 GEACPVCGSADH
+610 AEPCPVCGSVEH
-622 PWAGAGVTPLGRV
+622 PWAGAATTPLGRV
-635 TQDQERHLAGLRET
+635 TQDQEKHLAELREALAGT
-649 LAATVARHA
+649 LARHA

-665 AARKEA
+665 AARKGAEGLTARQATMAQEA
-671 DGLAARLAAL
+671 EGLAARWTA
-681 AREAEGL
+681 
-688 EVRWAE
+688 
-694 QAAVAGWEVVGWEV
+694 QAAAVGWEA
-708 EGGTLGDI
+708 EGGTLADI
-716 RQTVETVDRQLAAI
+716 RGEVEAVDCRLAAI
-730 ASDEEQALDHR
+730 AEDEERALDHR
-741 RRLDAA
+741 RRVDAA

-752 RLETAAAGLA
+752 RLETAATTLA
-762 TECEAT
+762 SECETT

-788 TEADR
+788 AEADR
-793 QSALAELA
+793 EAALAELG
-801 EGLAGDAEW
+801 EGLAGESGW
-810 RSRLERGPEDYRTGL
+810 RSRLDHEPEAYRAGL
-825 AARVAEYR
+825 AGRVTEYR
-833 KKTDALARATREVE
+833 QKSDALARAVREVE
-847 RASGERAVQTA
+847 RTTGERAVQSA
-858 EMDAALRAEEEAR
+858 ELEAALRAEDEAR
-871 GRAGDLAARLAEART
+871 ARAADLAGRLAEART
-886 ARGALLGGRAVAL
+886 ARAALLGGRPVSE
-899 VRKLLAGE
+899 VRKALAGE

-936 ETRGEAARLCADKA
+936 ETRGEAARRCADKA
-950 RVAGERLERAVA
+950 RAAGERLERAVA
-962 ERGVGLEEVRRLLA
+962 ERGAGLEEVRRLLA
-976 AAESELEAE
+976 APESELEAE

-1002 VAERR
+1002 VTERR
-1007 RQRTDHH
+1007 RQRADHQ
-1014 APGYHAAGHHSA
+1014 AA
-1026 GRPAL
+1026 GRPAQ
-1031 SVDEAAAAA
+1031 SVEDAAAMA

-1070 LAGLRTAIEAQQA
+1070 LAGLMSAIEAQQA
-1083 LCVLW
+1083 CCALW

-1227 AMVERIGTQIRVMP
+1227 AMVERIGTQIRVVP

-1252 SVAGTALGVAMEEV
+1252 SVSGTALGVAMEEV

>member
-89 RGAGFGWA
+89 RGAGSGWA

-102 GIDGDAYRARWEV
+102 GIDGEAYRARWEL

-209 GNAEKQT
+209 ANAEKQA
-216 LDRLVAQGGGIGV
+216 LDRLMAQGGGIGV

-235 AALQTEA
+235 AALQNEADEAAEAVRA
-242 GEAADAVRGG
+242 GERSL
-252 EQALAHAQAA
+252 ALAQAA
-262 LAWHERDG
+262 LAWHERDT

-285 AEREWVEAEG
+285 AERAWGEAEG
-295 RREAAARLRGLQP
+295 RREAAALLRGLQP

-321 EAAEATAAVERAT
+321 EAAEATAAVARAM
-334 EAREAARL
+334 EACEAARL
-342 AVEQAAARH
+342 ALEEAAARH

-385 TSEQETAQATAKA
+385 TSEQGTAEATAKA
-398 AAQRSGT
+398 AAQRSGA
-405 ARKAVQDI
+405 ARQAVRNI
-413 DSTLSAVRNDAAR
+413 DTTLSAARNDAAR

-433 QAIFAVVANQWE
+433 QADFAVVANQWD

-460 REAAAR
+460 WETAAG
-466 ERLRLEQELA
+466 ERRRLERELA
-476 STEAAAEGVGIR
+476 STETAAEGVESR
-488 LAEARERCRTAER
+488 LAEARERCRTAEQALE
-501 TLDSLRSEAAPSLD
+501 TLRSEAAPSLD
-515 EARQARGEAG
+515 EARRARAEAG

-537 GDARQRL
+537 GEARQRL
-544 STERETAE
+544 ATERETAE
-552 RERLQRLGEAERDG
+552 RERLLRLGEAERDG
-566 TAARQLADS
+566 TAARQLAES
-575 RAGQCAAV
+575 RAGQRAAV
-583 EEAEGTLQRLLL
+583 EEAERTLQRLLL

-622 PWAGAGVTPLGRV
+622 PWAGAGVTPLGRL
-635 TQDQERHLAGLRET
+635 TQDQERHLAGLREM
-649 LAATVARHA
+649 LAETVARHA

-671 DGLAARLAAL
+671 DGLTARLAAL

-688 EVRWAE
+688 QLRWGE
-694 QAAVAGWEVVGWEV
+694 QAAAVGWDV
-708 EGGTLGDI
+708 EGGTLADI
-716 RQTVETVDRQLAAI
+716 RRAVEAVDRRLAAI

-741 RRLDAA
+741 RRLDAG

-762 TECEAT
+762 AECEAI

-793 QSALAELA
+793 QSVLAELA
-801 EGLAGDAEW
+801 EGLAAEAEW
-810 RSRLERGPEDYRTGL
+810 RSRLEREPEEYRAGL

-833 KKTDALARATREVE
+833 EKTDALARATREVE
-847 RASGERAVQTA
+847 RASGERAVQTV
-858 EMDAALRAEEEAR
+858 ELDAALRTEEEAR
-871 GRAGDLAARLAEART
+871 RRAEDLAARLAEARA
-886 ARGALLGGRAVAL
+886 ARGALLGGRAVAV

-907 RHEAE
+907 RQEAE
-912 ALVEK
+912 ALMEK

-923 DAIARLSAAEQER
+923 DAVARLSAAEQDR
-936 ETRGEAARLCADKA
+936 VTRGEAARLCADKA
-950 RVAGERLERAVA
+950 RVAGERLDRAVA
-962 ERGVGLEEVRRLLA
+962 ERRIGLEEVRRLLA
-976 AAESELEAE
+976 SAESELEAE

-1007 RQRTDHH
+1007 RQRAEHH
-1014 APGYHAAGHHSA
+1014 GTGHHGMA
-1026 GRPAL
+1026 RPAL

-1040 ESIRAVLERDRD
+1040 ESARAVLERDRD

-1070 LAGLRTAIEAQQA
+1070 LAGLRVAIEEQQA
-1083 LCVLW
+1083 RCALW
-1088 GKMAQLIGSA
+1088 GKMTQLIGSA

-1121 HLEDLARRYRLE
+1121 NLEDLARRYRLE

-1227 AMVERIGTQIRVMP
+1227 AMVERIGTQIRVVP
-1241 LGGGRSRVTVQ
+1241 LGGGRSRVTVR
-1252 SVAGTALGVAMEEV
+1252 SVAGAALGLAMEEV

>member
-57 SMPRLPE
+57 SMPRLPA

-74 DPNSIRTTDVRTVLR
+74 DPNSIRTNDVRTVLR

-102 GIDGDAYRARWEV
+102 GIDGDAYRARWEL

-201 LSVAAHER
+201 LSIAAHER
-209 GNAEKQT
+209 AAAEKQT
-216 LDRLVAQGGGIGV
+216 LDTLVAQGGGIGV
-229 LNDDDR
+229 LNDDER
-235 AALQTEA
+235 AVLQTEA
-242 GEAADAVRGG
+242 GEAAEAVRRG
-252 EQALAHAQAA
+252 EQALALAQAA

-285 AEREWVEAEG
+285 AERDWGGAEE
-295 RREAAARLRGLQP
+295 RRGAALRLRGLQP
-308 LRPLLADADRASG
+308 LRPALADADRADG
-321 EAAEATAAVERAT
+321 EAVEAAAAVERV
-334 EAREAARL
+334 EAALAAARL
-342 AVEQAAARH
+342 AVNEATVRH
-351 GESRRRFEAAC
+351 GEARRRFEAAC
-362 AEQAKAEPDLE
+362 AAQAGAEPDLE

-379 GRITAL
+379 GRIATLTGERGTA
-385 TSEQETAQATAKA
+385 EAAAKA
-398 AAQRSGT
+398 AVERSGA

-413 DSTLSAVRNDAAR
+413 DTILSAARNESAR
-426 LEVWLRD
+426 LELWLRE
-433 QAIFAVVANQWE
+433 QAGFATVATQWE

-455 ADGRA
+455 ADGRT

-466 ERLRLEQELA
+466 ERGRLERELA
-476 STEAAAEGVGIR
+476 STEAAAEAVEGR
-488 LAEARERCRTAER
+488 LAEAREHCRKAER
-501 TLDSLRSEAAPSLD
+501 ALEALRSEVVPSLD

-537 GDARQRL
+537 GEARQRL
-544 STERETAE
+544 ATEREAAEAE
-552 RERLQRLGEAERDG
+552 RLRRLGEAERDG
-566 TAARQLADS
+566 TAARELAES
-575 RAGQCAAV
+575 RAGQRAAV
-583 EEAEGTLQRLLL
+583 DEAERTLQRLLL

-600 VESLRGRLVE
+600 VESLRGRLAE
-610 GEACPVCGSADH
+610 GEPCPVCGSADH
-622 PWAGAGVTPLGRV
+622 PWAGAGATPLGRV
-635 TQDQERHLAGLRET
+635 TRDQETHLAGLREA
-649 LAATVARHA
+649 LAGTVARHA

-671 DGLAARLAAL
+671 EGLTARLAAL
-681 AREAEGL
+681 AQEASAL
-688 EVRWAE
+688 QLRWAE
-694 QAAVAGWEVVGWEV
+694 QAAAVGRDV
-708 EGGTLGDI
+708 EGGTLADI
-716 RQTVETVDRQLAAI
+716 RQDIGAVERRLTAI
-730 ASDEEQALDHR
+730 AADEERALDHR
-741 RRLDAA
+741 RRVDAA

-752 RLETAAAGLA
+752 RLEAAAAALA

-768 RQRLADGR
+768 RQRLAEGR
-776 QALALAVAALER
+776 QALALAAAALER
-788 TEADR
+788 AVADR
-793 QSALAELA
+793 DAALAELA
-801 EGLAGDAEW
+801 EGLAGEAGW
-810 RSRLERGPEDYRTGL
+810 QSRLDGEAEAYRAGL
-825 AARVAEYR
+825 AARVSEYR
-833 KKTDALARATREVE
+833 EKSDALARAAREVE
-847 RASGERAVQTA
+847 RATGERAVQTA
-858 EMDAALRAEEEAR
+858 ELEAALRAEEEAR
-871 GRAGDLAARLAEART
+871 TRADGLAGRLAEART
-886 ARGALLGGRAVAL
+886 ARGALLGGRTVSE
-899 VRKLLAGE
+899 VRKALAGE

-912 ALVEK
+912 ALLEK

-923 DAIARLSAAEQER
+923 DAVARLSAAERER

-950 RVAGERLERAVA
+950 RAAAERLERAVA
-962 ERGVGLEEVRRLLA
+962 ERGVGLAEVRRLLA
-976 AAESELEAE
+976 APESDLEAE

-1007 RQRTDHH
+1007 RQRADHH
-1014 APGYHAAGHHSA
+1014 DA

-1031 SVDEAAAAA
+1031 GVEEATAAA
-1040 ESIRAVLERDRD
+1040 ESTRAALERDRD

-1070 LAGLRTAIEAQQA
+1070 LAGLTAAIEAQQA
-1083 LCVLW
+1083 RCALW

>member
-17 PFAIDFDREP
+17 SFAIDFDREP

-57 SMPRLPE
+57 RMPRLPE

-74 DPNSIRTTDVRTVLR
+74 DPNAIRTTDVRTVLR

-123 GALQQQSMSLSSLDG
+123 GALQQQSVSLSSLDG

-147 SVLEEIERRLGLTFE
+147 SVLDEIERRLGLTFE

-209 GNAEKQT
+209 ATAEKQT
-216 LDRLVAQGGGIGV
+216 LDKLVAQGGGIGV
-229 LNDDDR
+229 LSDDDR
-235 AALQTEA
+235 VTLQRESGQAAEAVWA
-242 GEAADAVRGG
+242 GER
-252 EQALAHAQAA
+252 ALALAQAA
-262 LAWHERDG
+262 LAWYEREG
-270 QLAAAEGKAVEAAEA
+270 QLATAENKAVEMAEA
-285 AEREWVEAEG
+285 AERAWNEAEE
-295 RREAAARLRGLQP
+295 RREAAVRLRGLQP
-308 LRPLLADADRASG
+308 LRPVLADADRASG
-321 EAAEATAAVERAT
+321 EAAEAATAVERAET
-334 EAREAARL
+334 TLTTARL
-342 AVEQAAARH
+342 AVEDATGRL
-351 GESRRRFEAAC
+351 GEARRRFEAAC
-362 AEQAKAEPDLE
+362 AEQAKAEPELE

-379 GRITAL
+379 GRVATL
-385 TSEQETAQATAKA
+385 TGERETAEAAVTA
-398 AAQRSGT
+398 AARRSGT
-405 ARKAVQDI
+405 LRKAVQDI
-413 DSTLSAVRNDAAR
+413 DATLSAARGDAAR
-426 LEVWLRD
+426 LEVWLRE
-433 QAIFAVVANQWE
+433 QAGFAVVAGQWE
-445 RWDRLLGRAI
+445 RWNRLLERSI
-455 ADGRA
+455 AEGQTGK
-460 REAAAR
+460 AAAQQR
-466 ERLRLEQELA
+466 GRLERELA
-476 STEAAAEGVGIR
+476 ATEAAVQAMDSR
-488 LAEARERCRTAER
+488 LGEARARCRAAER
-501 TLDSLRSEAAPSLD
+501 TLETARGRAVPSLD
-515 EARQARGEAG
+515 EARQARMGAG
-525 RRRDGLLALLAT
+525 HRRDGLLALLAT
-537 GDARQRL
+537 GEARQRL
-544 STERETAE
+544 EAE
-552 RERLQRLGEAERDG
+552 RTAAEGERLRLLAEAERDG
-566 TAARQLADS
+566 TTARQLAES
-575 RAGQCAAV
+575 RAGQRAAV
-583 EEAEGTLQRLLL
+583 EEAERTLQRLLL

-600 VESLRGRLVE
+600 VESLRGKLVE
-610 GEACPVCGSADH
+610 GEPCPVCGSAEH
-622 PWAGAGVTPLGRV
+622 PWAGAGATPLGRV
-635 TQDQERHLAGLRET
+635 TQDQERHLAGLREA
-649 LAATVARHA
+649 LAGMVARHA
-658 ALEAAER
+658 DLEAAER
-665 AARKEA
+665 AARKGAE
-671 DGLAARLAAL
+671 GLTARLAAM
-681 AREAEGL
+681 AQEAEGL
-688 EVRWAE
+688 DARWTA
-694 QAAVAGWEVVGWEV
+694 QAAAAGWEA
-708 EGGTLGDI
+708 GGRMLTDI
-716 RQTVETVDRQLAAI
+716 RKEVDAVDRRLAAI
-730 ASDEEQALDHR
+730 AADEEQALDHR
-741 RRLDAA
+741 RQVDAA

-762 TECEAT
+762 SECEAA

-776 QALALAVAALER
+776 QALALAAAALER
-788 TEADR
+788 AESGRET
-793 QSALAELA
+793 ALAELA
-801 EGLAGDAEW
+801 EGLAGDAGW
-810 RSRLERGPEDYRTGL
+810 RSRLEREQDGYRIGL
-825 AARVAEYR
+825 AARVVEYR
-833 KKTDALARATREVE
+833 EKSDALTRAAREVE
-847 RASGERAVQTA
+847 RATGARAVQNA
-858 EMDAALRAEEEAR
+858 ELEAALRAEEEAHA
-871 GRAGDLAARLAEART
+871 RAADLAGRLAETRA
-886 ARGALLGGRAVAL
+886 ARGALLDGRPVSV
-899 VRKLLAGE
+899 VRKALAGE

-912 ALVEK
+912 ALMEK

-950 RVAGERLERAVA
+950 RNAGERLERAAA
-962 ERGVGLEEVRRLLA
+962 ERGTDLGKLRRLLTA
-976 AAESELEAE
+976 PESELETE

-990 VLERARG
+990 VLERAYG

-1014 APGYHAAGHHSA
+1014 AT
-1026 GRPAL
+1026 GRPAQ
-1031 SVDEAAAAA
+1031 SVEETAATA
-1040 ESIRAVLERDRD
+1040 ESLRAVLERDRD

-1070 LAGLRTAIEAQQA
+1070 LAGLTAAIELQQA
-1083 LCVLW
+1083 CCALW
-1088 GKMAQLIGSA
+1088 SKMAQLIGSA

-1252 SVAGTALGVAMEEV
+1252 SMAGMTLGVAMEEV

>member
-115 RRARQKAQ
+115 RRARQKSQ

-138 ERRFGDGKK
+138 QRRFGDGKK
-147 SVLEEIERRLGLTFE
+147 SVLEEIERRLGLSFE

-201 LSVAAHER
+201 LSIAAHER
-209 GNAEKQT
+209 ANAEKQT
-216 LDRLVAQGGGIGV
+216 LEMLVAQGGGIGV
-229 LNDDDR
+229 LSDDDR
-235 AALQTEA
+235 AALQR
-242 GEAADAVRGG
+242 EAAGAAKAVRSG

-262 LAWHERDG
+262 LAWYDRDG
-270 QLAAAEGKAVEAAEA
+270 QLAAAEGKAVETAEA
-285 AEREWVEAEG
+285 AERAWSEAED
-295 RREAAARLRGLQP
+295 RREATIRLRGLQP
-308 LRPLLADADRASG
+308 VRPVLADADRAGS
-321 EAAEATAAVERAT
+321 EAAEAAAAVVRA
-334 EAREAARL
+334 EAALAAARL
-342 AVEQAAARH
+342 TVEEATGRH
-351 GESRRRFEAAC
+351 GEARRRFEAAY

-379 GRITAL
+379 GRVATLTA
-385 TSEQETAQATAKA
+385 EQRTAEATAKA
-398 AAQRSGT
+398 AVQRSGMLQ
-405 ARKAVQDI
+405 KAVQDI
-413 DSTLSAVRNDAAR
+413 DTTLSAARNDASR
-426 LEVWLRD
+426 LEAWLRE
-433 QAIFAVVANQWE
+433 QADFAGVAGQWE
-445 RWDRLLGRAI
+445 RWDRLLARIITDRRASLAAAQERGRL
-455 ADGRA
+455 D
-460 REAAAR
+460 RELAATQAAAR
-466 ERLRLEQELA
+466 GEEGRL
-476 STEAAAEGVGIR
+476 S
-488 LAEARERCRTAER
+488 EAREHCRSAER
-501 TLDSLRSEAAPSLD
+501 VLEKLRGEAVPSL
-515 EARQARGEAG
+515 EGARQARTDAG
-525 RRRDGLLALLAT
+525 QRRDGLLALLAT
-537 GDARQRL
+537 GEARHRL
-544 STERETAE
+544 ETERAAAE
-552 RERLQRLGEAERDG
+552 GERLRLLAEAERDG
-566 TAARQLADS
+566 TAARELAE
-575 RAGQCAAV
+575 RRVGQRAAV
-583 EEAEGTLQRLLL
+583 DEAERTLQRLLL

-610 GEACPVCGSADH
+610 AEPCPVCGSAEH
-622 PWAGAGVTPLGRV
+622 PWAGAGATPLGRV
-635 TQDQERHLAGLRET
+635 TQDQEKHLAGLREA
-649 LAATVARHA
+649 LAGTVTRHA
-658 ALEAAER
+658 ALEAAEQ
-665 AARKEA
+665 AARK
-671 DGLAARLAAL
+671 AAEGQTARQAAI
-681 AREAEGL
+681 AQEAEGL
-688 EVRWAE
+688 VARWTA
-694 QAAVAGWEVVGWEV
+694 QAAAIGWDAEDGTLTGLRREV
-708 EGGTLGDI
+708 EA
-716 RQTVETVDRQLAAI
+716 VEHRLAVI
-730 ASDEEQALDHR
+730 ARDEERALDHR
-741 RRLDAA
+741 RRVDAA
-747 QQEHR
+747 QQEQR
-752 RLETAAAGLA
+752 RLETAAASLA
-762 TECEAT
+762 SECETT

-776 QALALAVAALER
+776 QSLALAVAALER
-788 TEADR
+788 AVADQEA
-793 QSALAELA
+793 ALAELA
-801 EGLAGDAEW
+801 EGLAGEAGW
-810 RSRLERGPEDYRTGL
+810 RSRLDQEPEAYRTGMS
-825 AARVAEYR
+825 ARVTEYR
-833 KKTDALARATREVE
+833 GKSDALARAVREVE
-847 RASGERAVQTA
+847 RTSGERAVQSA
-858 EMDAALRAEEEAR
+858 ELEAALRAEKEAQS
-871 GRAGDLAARLAEART
+871 RAGDLAGRLAEMRRART
-886 ARGALLGGRAVAL
+886 ALLGGRPVSE
-899 VRKLLAGE
+899 VRKALAGE

-912 ALVEK
+912 ALMEK

-936 ETRGEAARLCADKA
+936 ETRGEAAKRCADKA
-950 RVAGERLERAVA
+950 KAAGERLERAVA
-962 ERGVGLEEVRRLLA
+962 ERGVGLDEVRRLLA
-976 AAESELEAE
+976 TPESALEAE

-1007 RQRTDHH
+1007 RQRADHH
-1014 APGYHAAGHHSA
+1014 AVD
-1026 GRPAL
+1026 RPAL
-1031 SVDEAAAAA
+1031 NIEEAEGTA
-1040 ESIRAVLERDRD
+1040 ETIRTELERDRD

-1063 DDANRQR
+1063 DDASRQR
-1070 LAGLRTAIEAQQA
+1070 LAGLSAAIEAQQA
-1083 LCVLW
+1083 CCGLW

-1213 QAGGRQVGVISHVP
+1213 QADGRQVGVISHVP

-1241 LGGGRSRVTVQ
+1241 IGGGRSRVTVQ
-1252 SVAGTALGVAMEEV
+1252 SVAGAALGVAIEEV
-1266 EGV
+1266 EEV

>member
-74 DPNSIRTTDVRTVLR
+74 DPNSIRTTDVRTILR

-97 EVDFV
+97 EVDFI
-102 GIDGDAYRARWEV
+102 GIDGEAYRARWEV

-147 SVLEEIERRLGLTFE
+147 SVLEEIERRLGLSFE

-201 LSVAAHER
+201 LSIAAHER
-209 GNAEKQT
+209 AGAEKQA

-229 LNDDDR
+229 LSDENR
-235 AALQTEA
+235 AALQAEA
-242 GEAADAVRGG
+242 GEAAEAVRSG
-252 EQALAHAQAA
+252 EQALALAQAA
-262 LAWHERDG
+262 LAWHERDS
-270 QLAAAEGKAVEAAEA
+270 QLAAAESKAVEAAEA
-285 AEREWVEAEG
+285 AERTWSDAEE
-295 RREAAARLRGLQP
+295 RRNAALALRGLQP
-308 LRPLLADADRASG
+308 LRPVLADADRARD
-321 EAAEATAAVERAT
+321 EAAEAAAAVERAAT
-334 EAREAARL
+334 ALAAARL
-342 AVEQAAARH
+342 AVDEATGRH
-351 GESRRRFEAAC
+351 GEARRRFEAAC
-362 AEQAKAEPDLE
+362 TEQARAEPDLD
-373 RAADLD
+373 RAVDLD
-379 GRITAL
+379 GRIATLTGEQGTAD
-385 TSEQETAQATAKA
+385 A
-398 AAQRSGT
+398 AAKVALQRSV
-405 ARKAVQDI
+405 ALRKAMQDI
-413 DSTLSAVRNDAAR
+413 DATLSAARSDAAR
-426 LEVWLRD
+426 LDVWLRE
-433 QAIFAVVANQWE
+433 QAGFAAVAGQWE
-445 RWDRLLGRAI
+445 RWDRLLARI
-455 ADGRA
+455 VADGLSGKAAAQERQRLERELA
-460 REAAAR
+460 ATEAAAR
-466 ERLRLEQELA
+466 
-476 STEAAAEGVGIR
+476 TMEGR
-488 LAEARERCRTAER
+488 LAEAREHCRSAEKA
-501 TLDSLRSEAAPSLD
+501 LESLRGITVPSLE
-515 EARQARGEAG
+515 EARQARSEAG

-537 GDARQRL
+537 GEARQRL
-544 STERETAE
+544 EAE
-552 RERLQRLGEAERDG
+552 RTAAEGERLRLLGEAERDG
-566 TAARQLADS
+566 TSARELAES
-575 RAGQCAAV
+575 RAGRQAAV
-583 EEAEGTLQRLLL
+583 VEAEHTLQRLLL

-610 GEACPVCGSADH
+610 GEPCPVCGSADH
-622 PWAGAGVTPLGRV
+622 PWASARATPLGRV
-635 TQDQERHLAGLRET
+635 TRDQETHLAGLREA

-658 ALEAAER
+658 ALEAAELV
-665 AARKEA
+665 ARKGAEALTARLAAMAREA
-671 DGLAARLAAL
+671 DGL
-681 AREAEGL
+681 EA
-688 EVRWAE
+688 RWAA
-694 QAAVAGWEVVGWEV
+694 QAAAVDWDTG
-708 EGGTLGDI
+708 GGTFTDIHADI
-716 RQTVETVDRQLAAI
+716 RGQVDAVDRRMAAI
-730 ASDEEQALDHR
+730 AQDEERALDHR

-747 QQEHR
+747 QLEHR

-762 TECEAT
+762 SECEAT

-776 QALALAVAALER
+776 QALALAAAALER
-788 TEADR
+788 AEADR
-793 QSALAELA
+793 DSALAELA
-801 EGLAGDAEW
+801 DGLAGEAGW
-810 RSRLERGPEDYRTGL
+810 QALLERDPEGYR
-825 AARVAEYR
+825 A
-833 KKTDALARATREVE
+833 ALARRVSDYREKSDGLARAAREVE
-847 RASGERAVQTA
+847 RASGERAVQSA
-858 EMDAALRAEEEAR
+858 ELEAAQRAEDEAR
-871 GRAGDLAARLAEART
+871 NRAADLAGRLAEART
-886 ARGALLGGRAVAL
+886 ARGAVLGGRPVSEVRTAL
-899 VRKLLAGE
+899 AAQK
-907 RHEAE
+907 HEAE
-912 ALVEK
+912 AQVEK

-923 DAIARLSAAEQER
+923 DAIARMSAAEQER
-936 ETRGEAARLCADKA
+936 ETRGEAARRCTAKA
-950 RVAGERLERAVA
+950 RTAGEWLDRTVA

-976 AAESELEAE
+976 APESELDAE

-1007 RQRTDHH
+1007 RQRGDHH
-1014 APGYHAAGHHSA
+1014 AA
-1026 GRPAL
+1026 GRPAQ
-1031 SVDEAAAAA
+1031 SVEDAGAAA

-1070 LAGLRTAIEAQQA
+1070 LAGLMAAIDTQQA
-1083 LCVLW
+1083 RCALW
-1088 GKMAQLIGSA
+1088 GKMAQLIGSST
-1098 NGQKMRNFAQS
+1098 GQKMRNFAQS

-1227 AMVERIGTQIRVMP
+1227 AMVERIGTQIRVLP

-1252 SVAGTALGVAMEEV
+1252 SVAGTALGLALEEV

>member
-74 DPNSIRTTDVRTVLR
+74 DPNSIRTTDVRTILR

-123 GALQQQSMSLSSLDG
+123 GALQQQNMSLSSLDG

-209 GNAEKQT
+209 ANAEKQT
-216 LDRLVAQGGGIGV
+216 LDTLTAQGGGIGV

-235 AALQTEA
+235 AALQNEA
-242 GEAADAVRGG
+242 GEAAEAVRAG
-252 EQALAHAQAA
+252 EQALALAQAA

-270 QLAAAEGKAVEAAEA
+270 QLAAAEAKAVEAAEA
-285 AEREWVEAEG
+285 AERAWVEAEG
-295 RREAAARLRGLQP
+295 RRGAAARLRGLQP

-321 EAAEATAAVERAT
+321 EAAEATAAVGRAT
-334 EAREAARL
+334 EAWEAARL
-342 AVEQAAARH
+342 AVEEATAHH
-351 GESRRRFEAAC
+351 GEARRRFEAAC

-385 TSEQETAQATAKA
+385 TSEQGTAETAAKA

-413 DSTLSAVRNDAAR
+413 DTALSAARNDAAR

-433 QAIFAVVANQWE
+433 QTTFAVVANQWE

-460 REAAAR
+460 WEAATR
-466 ERLRLEQELA
+466 ERQRLERELA
-476 STEAAAEGVGIR
+476 STETAAEGVEIR
-488 LAEARERCRTAER
+488 LTEARERCRAAEKKLE
-501 TLDSLRSEAAPSLD
+501 TLRSEAAPSLD

-537 GDARQRL
+537 GEAGQRL
-544 STERETAE
+544 ATERETAE
-552 RERLQRLGEAERDG
+552 RDRLQRLGEAERDG
-566 TAARQLADS
+566 TAARELAES
-575 RAGQCAAV
+575 RAGQRAAV
-583 EEAEGTLQRLLL
+583 EEAERTLQRLLL

-610 GEACPVCGSADH
+610 GEACPVCGSVDH

-671 DGLAARLAAL
+671 DGLTARLAAL
-681 AREAEGL
+681 AREAEAL
-688 EVRWAE
+688 QLRWAE
-694 QAAVAGWEVVGWEV
+694 QTAAVGWEV
-708 EGGTLGDI
+708 EGGTLADI
-716 RQTVETVDRQLAAI
+716 RQAVETVDRRLAAI
-730 ASDEEQALDHR
+730 AADEEQALDHR
-741 RRLDAA
+741 RRVDAA

-752 RLETAAAGLA
+752 RLETTAAGLA

-801 EGLAGDAEW
+801 EGLAGEAEW
-810 RSRLERGPEDYRTGL
+810 RSRLEREQEDYRAGL
-825 AARVAEYR
+825 AARVADYR
-833 KKTDALARATREVE
+833 QKSDALARATREAE

-858 EMDAALRAEEEAR
+858 ELDAALRAEEEAR

-886 ARGALLGGRAVAL
+886 ARGALLGGRPVAS

-917 ATFARQ
+917 AVFARQ
-923 DAIARLSAAEQER
+923 DAIARLSAAEQDR

-950 RVAGERLERAVA
+950 RVAGERLDRAA
-962 ERGVGLEEVRRLLA
+962 ADRGVGLEEVRRLLA

-985 ELALA
+985 ELALS

-1007 RQRTDHH
+1007 RQRAEHH
-1014 APGYHAAGHHSA
+1014 AA
-1026 GRPAL
+1026 GRPAQ
-1031 SVDEAAAAA
+1031 SAEEAAATA
-1040 ESIRAVLERDRD
+1040 ESTRAVLERDRD

-1070 LAGLRTAIEAQQA
+1070 LAGLRVAIEAQQA
-1083 LCVLW
+1083 RCALW

-1227 AMVERIGTQIRVMP
+1227 AMVERIGTQIRIMP

-1252 SVAGTALGVAMEEV
+1252 SVAGTALGMAMEEV

>member
-74 DPNSIRTTDVRTVLR
+74 DPNSIRTTDVRTILR

-97 EVDFV
+97 EVDFI
-102 GIDGDAYRARWEV
+102 GIDGEAYRARWEV

-147 SVLEEIERRLGLTFE
+147 SVLEEIERRLGLSFE

-201 LSVAAHER
+201 LSIAAHER
-209 GNAEKQT
+209 AGAEKQA

-229 LNDDDR
+229 LSDEDR
-235 AALQTEA
+235 AALQAEA
-242 GEAADAVRGG
+242 GEAAEAVRSG
-252 EQALAHAQAA
+252 EQALALAQAE
-262 LAWHERDG
+262 LAWHERDS
-270 QLAAAEGKAVEAAEA
+270 QLAAAESKAVEAAEA
-285 AEREWVEAEG
+285 AERTWSDAEE
-295 RREAAARLRGLQP
+295 RRNAALALRGLQP
-308 LRPLLADADRASG
+308 LRPVLADADRARD
-321 EAAEATAAVERAT
+321 EAAEAAAAMERAAT
-334 EAREAARL
+334 AL
-342 AVEQAAARH
+342 AAARVAVDEATGRH
-351 GESRRRFEAAC
+351 GEARRRFEAAC
-362 AEQAKAEPDLE
+362 TEQARAEPDLD
-373 RAADLD
+373 RAVDLD
-379 GRITAL
+379 GRIATLTGEQGTAD
-385 TSEQETAQATAKA
+385 A
-398 AAQRSGT
+398 AAKVALQRSI
-405 ARKAVQDI
+405 ALRKAMQDI
-413 DSTLSAVRNDAAR
+413 DATLSAARSDAAR
-426 LEVWLRD
+426 LEVWLRE
-433 QAIFAVVANQWE
+433 QAGFAAVAGQWE
-445 RWDRLLGRAI
+445 RWDRLLARI
-455 ADGRA
+455 VADGRSGKA
-460 REAAAR
+460 TAQERQRLERELAATEAAAR
-466 ERLRLEQELA
+466 TMEGRL
-476 STEAAAEGVGIR
+476 T
-488 LAEARERCRTAER
+488 EARERCRSAEKA
-501 TLDSLRSEAAPSLD
+501 LESLRGITVPSLE
-515 EARQARGEAG
+515 EARQARSEAG

-537 GDARQRL
+537 GEARQRL
-544 STERETAE
+544 EAE
-552 RERLQRLGEAERDG
+552 RTAADGERLRLLGEAERDG
-566 TAARQLADS
+566 TLARELAES
-575 RAGQCAAV
+575 RAGRQAAV
-583 EEAEGTLQRLLL
+583 DEAEHTLQRLLL

-610 GEACPVCGSADH
+610 GEPCPVCGSAGH
-622 PWAGAGVTPLGRV
+622 PWAGAGATPLGRV
-635 TQDQERHLAGLRET
+635 TRDQETHLAGLREA

-658 ALEAAER
+658 ALEAAELG
-665 AARKEA
+665 ARKGAEALSARLAAMAREA
-671 DGLAARLAAL
+671 DGL
-681 AREAEGL
+681 EA
-688 EVRWAE
+688 RWAA
-694 QAAVAGWEVVGWEV
+694 QAAAVDWDTG
-708 EGGTLGDI
+708 GGTLTDI
-716 RQTVETVDRQLAAI
+716 HANIRGQVDAVDRRMAAI
-730 ASDEEQALDHR
+730 AQDEERALDHR

-747 QQEHR
+747 QLEHR

-762 TECEAT
+762 SECEAT

-776 QALALAVAALER
+776 QALALAAAALER
-788 TEADR
+788 AEADR
-793 QSALAELA
+793 DSALAELA
-801 EGLAGDAEW
+801 DGLAGEAGW
-810 RSRLERGPEDYRTGL
+810 QALLERDPEGYRAALARRVSDYREKSDG
-825 AARVAEYR
+825 
-833 KKTDALARATREVE
+833 LARATREVE
-847 RASGERAVQTA
+847 RASGERAVQSA
-858 EMDAALRAEEEAR
+858 ELEAAQRAEDEAR
-871 GRAGDLAARLAEART
+871 NRAADLAGRLAEART
-886 ARGALLGGRAVAL
+886 ARGAVLGGRPVSEVRTAL
-899 VRKLLAGE
+899 AAQK
-907 RHEAE
+907 HEAE

-936 ETRGEAARLCADKA
+936 ETRGEAARRCTAKA
-950 RVAGERLERAVA
+950 RTAGEWLDRTVA

-976 AAESELEAE
+976 APESELDAE

-1007 RQRTDHH
+1007 RQRGDHH
-1014 APGYHAAGHHSA
+1014 AA
-1026 GRPAL
+1026 GRPAQ
-1031 SVDEAAAAA
+1031 SVEDAGAAA

-1070 LAGLRTAIEAQQA
+1070 LAGLMAAIETQQA
-1083 LCVLW
+1083 RCALW
-1088 GKMAQLIGSA
+1088 GKMAQLIGSST
-1098 NGQKMRNFAQS
+1098 GQKMRNFAQS

-1227 AMVERIGTQIRVMP
+1227 AMVERIGTQIRVLP

-1252 SVAGTALGVAMEEV
+1252 SVAGTTLGLALEEV

>member
-74 DPNSIRTTDVRTVLR
+74 DPNSIRTTDVRTILR
-89 RGAGFGWA
+89 RGAGSGWA
-97 EVDFV
+97 EVDFI
-102 GIDGDAYRARWEV
+102 GIDGEAYRARWEV

-147 SVLEEIERRLGLTFE
+147 TVLEEIEQRLGLSFE

-209 GNAEKQT
+209 STAEKQA

-229 LNDDDR
+229 LSDDDR
-235 AALQTEA
+235 TALQAEA
-242 GEAADAVRGG
+242 GEAAEAVRSG
-252 EQALAHAQAA
+252 EQALALAQAA
-262 LAWHERDG
+262 LAWHERDS
-270 QLAAAEGKAVEAAEA
+270 QLAAAESKAVAAAETTERAWSDAEERRNA
-285 AEREWVEAEG
+285 ALA
-295 RREAAARLRGLQP
+295 LRGLQP
-308 LRPLLADADRASG
+308 LRPMQADADRARD
-321 EAAEATAAVERAT
+321 EAAEAAAAVERAET
-334 EAREAARL
+334 ALATARL
-342 AVEQAAARH
+342 AVDEATGRH
-351 GESRRRFEAAC
+351 GEARRRFEAAC
-362 AEQAKAEPDLE
+362 AEQARAEPELD
-373 RAADLD
+373 RASDLD
-379 GRITAL
+379 GRIATLTGEQGTAD
-385 TSEQETAQATAKA
+385 AVVKA
-398 AAQRSGT
+398 AVQRSI
-405 ARKAVQDI
+405 ALRKALQDI
-413 DSTLSAVRNDAAR
+413 DATLSSARSDAAR
-426 LEVWLRD
+426 LEVWLRE
-433 QAIFAVVANQWE
+433 QAGFAAVAGQWE
-445 RWDRLLGRAI
+445 RWDRLLGRI
-455 ADGRA
+455 VADGRSGKA
-460 REAAAR
+460 AAQERQQLERELAATEAAAR
-466 ERLRLEQELA
+466 
-476 STEAAAEGVGIR
+476 TVEGR
-488 LAEARERCRTAER
+488 LAEARDRCRSAEQA
-501 TLDSLRSEAAPSLD
+501 LESLRGIAVPSLEEARHARSEAG
-515 EARQARGEAG
+515 Q
-525 RRRDGLLALLAT
+525 RRDGLLALLAT
-537 GDARQRL
+537 GEALRRL
-544 STERETAE
+544 EAE
-552 RERLQRLGEAERDG
+552 RTAADGERLRLLDEAERDG
-566 TAARQLADS
+566 TSAQELAES
-575 RAGQCAAV
+575 RAGRQAAV
-583 EEAEGTLQRLLL
+583 DEAERTLQRLLL

-610 GEACPVCGSADH
+610 GEPCPVCGSADH
-622 PWAGAGVTPLGRV
+622 PWAGAGATPLGRV
-635 TQDQERHLAGLRET
+635 TRDQETHLAELREAQ
-649 LAATVARHA
+649 AATVARHA
-658 ALEAAER
+658 ALEAAEL
-665 AARKEA
+665 AARKGAEALTARLAAMAREA
-671 DGLAARLAAL
+671 DGL
-681 AREAEGL
+681 EA
-688 EVRWAE
+688 RWAA
-694 QAAVAGWEVVGWEV
+694 QAAAVDWDAG
-708 EGGTLGDI
+708 GGTLTDIHADI
-716 RQTVETVDRQLAAI
+716 RGQVDAVDRRMAAI
-730 ASDEEQALDHR
+730 AQDEEQALDHR

-747 QQEHR
+747 QLEHR

-762 TECEAT
+762 SECEAT
-768 RQRLADGR
+768 RQRLAEGR
-776 QALALAVAALER
+776 QALALAAAALER
-788 TEADR
+788 AEADR
-793 QSALAELA
+793 NAALAELA
-801 EGLAGDAEW
+801 DGLAGEAGW
-810 RSRLERGPEDYRTGL
+810 QALLERDPEGYR
-825 AARVAEYR
+825 A
-833 KKTDALARATREVE
+833 ALARRVSDYREKSDGLARAAREVE
-847 RASGERAVQTA
+847 RASGERAVQSA
-858 EMDAALRAEEEAR
+858 ELEAAQRAEDEAR
-871 GRAGDLAARLAEART
+871 NRAADLAGRLAEART
-886 ARGALLGGRAVAL
+886 ARGAVLDGRPVSQ
-899 VRKLLAGE
+899 VRTTLAAQK
-907 RHEAE
+907 HEAE

-936 ETRGEAARLCADKA
+936 ESRGEAARRCTAKA
-950 RVAGERLERAVA
+950 RTAGERLDSAVA
-962 ERGVGLEEVRRLLA
+962 ERGVELEEVRRLLA
-976 AAESELEAE
+976 APESELEAE

-1007 RQRTDHH
+1007 RQRGDHH
-1014 APGYHAAGHHSA
+1014 AA
-1026 GRPAL
+1026 GRPAQ
-1031 SVDEAAAAA
+1031 SVEDAGAAA

-1070 LAGLRTAIEAQQA
+1070 LAGLMAAIEAQQA
-1083 LCVLW
+1083 RCALW
-1088 GKMAQLIGSA
+1088 GKMAQLIGSST
-1098 NGQKMRNFAQS
+1098 GQKMRNFAQS

-1227 AMVERIGTQIRVMP
+1227 AMVERIGTQIRVLP
-1241 LGGGRSRVTVQ
+1241 LGGGCSRVTVQ
-1252 SVAGTALGVAMEEV
+1252 SVAGTTLGLGLALEEV

>member
-74 DPNSIRTTDVRTVLR
+74 DPNSIRTTDVRTILR

-102 GIDGDAYRARWEV
+102 GIDGDTYRARWEV
-115 RRARQKAQ
+115 RRARQRAQ

-209 GNAEKQT
+209 ANAEKQT
-216 LDRLVAQGGGIGV
+216 LDALVAQGGGIGV
-229 LNDDDR
+229 LNENDR

-242 GEAADAVRGG
+242 GEAAEAVRTG
-252 EQALAHAQAA
+252 EQAQAHAQAA

-270 QLAAAEGKAVEAAEA
+270 QLAAAEGKAVEAAAA
-285 AEREWVEAEG
+285 AEQAWKAAED

-308 LRPLLADADRASG
+308 LRPLLADADRARA
-321 EAAEATAAVERAT
+321 EAEEATAAVERAT
-334 EAREAARL
+334 AAWEAARL
-342 AVEQAAARH
+342 AVESAAARH

-385 TSEQETAQATAKA
+385 TSEQGTAETAAKA
-398 AAQRSGT
+398 AAQRSGM
-405 ARKAVQDI
+405 ARQAVEDI
-413 DSTLSAVRNDAAR
+413 DTTLSAARSEAAR

-433 QAIFAVVANQWE
+433 QAAFAVVTTQWE
-445 RWDRLLGRAI
+445 RWDKLLGRAI
-455 ADGRA
+455 ADRRA
-460 REAAAR
+460 LEAAIQ
-466 ERLRLEQELA
+466 ERQRLERELA
-476 STEAAAEGVGIR
+476 STEAAAEGAEFR

-501 TLDSLRSEAAPSLD
+501 GLETLRSEAAPSLE
-515 EARQARGEAG
+515 EARQARDEEN
-525 RRRDGLLALLAT
+525 RRRDGMLALLAT
-537 GDARQRL
+537 GEARQRL
-544 STERETAE
+544 SAEHETAG
-552 RERLQRLGEAERDG
+552 RERLKRLGEAERDG
-566 TAARQLADS
+566 AAARELAES
-575 RAGQCAAV
+575 RAGQHAAV
-583 EEAEGTLQRLLL
+583 EEAERTLQRLLL

-600 VESLRGRLVE
+600 VESLRRRLVE

-622 PWAGAGVTPLGRV
+622 PWADAAETPLGRV
-635 TQDQERHLAGLRET
+635 TQEQERHLAGLREA

-658 ALEAAER
+658 ALEAAEQ

-671 DGLAARLAAL
+671 DGLTARLASL
-681 AREAEGL
+681 AQEAEGL
-688 EVRWAE
+688 QRRWAE
-694 QAAVAGWEVVGWEV
+694 QASVAGWEV
-708 EGGTLGDI
+708 EGGTLADI
-716 RQTVETVDRQLAAI
+716 RQAVAAVDRRLAAI

-741 RRLDAA
+741 RRVDAA
-747 QQEHR
+747 QRELRQ
-752 RLETAAAGLA
+752 LETAAAGLA
-762 TECEAT
+762 TDCEAN
-768 RQRLADGR
+768 RQRLAEGR

-793 QSALAELA
+793 RAALAELA
-801 EGLAGDAEW
+801 EGLAAEAGW
-810 RSRLERGPEDYRTGL
+810 RSRLEQRPEEYRAEL
-825 AARVAEYR
+825 AARVAEHR
-833 KKTDALARATREVE
+833 QKTDALARATREVE
-847 RASGERAVQTA
+847 RANGERAVQTA
-858 EMDAALRAEEEAR
+858 ELEAALRTEEEAR
-871 GRAGDLAARLAEART
+871 ARAGDLNARLQEART
-886 ARGALLGGRAVAL
+886 ARGALLGGRPAAL
-899 VRKLLAGE
+899 VRRMLADG

-923 DAIARLSAAEQER
+923 DAIARLSAMEQER
-936 ETRGEAARLCADKA
+936 EIRGEAARLCADKA
-950 RVAGERLERAVA
+950 AVAGKRLDRAA
-962 ERGVGLEEVRRLLA
+962 ADRGVGLEEARRLLA
-976 AAESELEAE
+976 SAEDELEAE

-1007 RQRTDHH
+1007 RQRADHH
-1014 APGYHAAGHHSA
+1014 AT

-1031 SVDEAAAAA
+1031 DLDAAAAA
-1040 ESIRAVLERDRD
+1040 VESARAMLERDRD

-1070 LAGLRTAIEAQQA
+1070 LAGLTTAIEAQQKRCA
-1083 LCVLW
+1083 LW

-1241 LGGGRSRVTVQ
+1241 LGGGRSRVTVL
-1252 SVAGTALGVAMEEV
+1252 SVAGAASGMATAEV

>member
-17 PFAIDFDREP
+17 PFSIDFDQEP

-57 SMPRLPE
+57 CMPRLPE
-64 GRGEMLGPEG
+64 GRGEMLGLEG

-97 EVDFV
+97 EVDFI

-115 RRARQKAQ
+115 RRARQRAQ

-147 SVLEEIERRLGLTFE
+147 SVQEEIERRLGLSFE

-179 KAPPRERSALLE
+179 KAPARDRSELLE

-201 LSVAAHER
+201 LSTRAFQR
-209 GNAEKQT
+209 GNEEKQA
-216 LDRLVAQGGGIGV
+216 LDQLLAQAGGIGV

-242 GEAADAVRGG
+242 EEAAEAVRKG
-252 EQALAHAQAA
+252 ERALALAQAA

-270 QLAAAEGKAVEAAEA
+270 QLAAAESKAVETADT
-285 AEREWVEAEG
+285 AERAWNEAEG
-295 RREAAARLRGLQP
+295 RREAATRLRGLQP
-308 LRPLLADADRASG
+308 LRPLLADADRANG
-321 EAAEATAAVERAT
+321 DAAEAAAAVDRAA
-334 EAREAARL
+334 EAWEAARL
-342 AVEQAAARH
+342 VTEEATGRH
-351 GESRRRFEAAC
+351 AEARRRFEDARS
-362 AEQAKAEPDLE
+362 AEMKAEPDLE

-379 GRITAL
+379 GRIAML
-385 TSEQETAQATAKA
+385 SGEQESAEAASKVAT
-398 AAQRSGT
+398 QRVGA
-405 ARKAVQDI
+405 ARKTVRDI
-413 DSTLSAVRNDAAR
+413 ETTRSAACNDVSR
-426 LEVWLRD
+426 LEVWLRE
-433 QAIFAVVANQWE
+433 QAGLAAVAGQWE
-445 RWDRLLGRAI
+445 RWDRLLARAI
-455 ADGRA
+455 ADARAGKAAAQERGRLERELA
-460 REAAAR
+460 ATAATAEAADA
-466 ERLRLEQELA
+466 
-476 STEAAAEGVGIR
+476 R
-488 LAEARERCRTAER
+488 LAEAQELCQAAEQELE
-501 TLDSLRSEAAPSLD
+501 TLRSEVVPSLE
-515 EARQARGEAG
+515 EARQARTTAG
-525 RRRDGLLALLAT
+525 LRRDGLLALLAT
-537 GDARQRL
+537 GEARQRL
-544 STERETAE
+544 AAE
-552 RERLQRLGEAERDG
+552 RKAAEDERLRLLGEAERDG
-566 TAARQLADS
+566 TAAREVAE
-575 RAGQCAAV
+575 RRTGQRAAV
-583 EEAEGTLQRLLL
+583 EEAERTLQRLML
-595 AQRED
+595 AGRED
-600 VESLRGRLVE
+600 VQSLRGRLVE
-610 GEACPVCGSADH
+610 GEPCPVCGSAVH
-622 PWAGAGVTPLGRV
+622 PWAEAGATPLGRV
-635 TQDQERHLAGLRET
+635 TQDQEKRLAELREALAG
-649 LAATVARHA
+649 TVARHA
-658 ALEAAER
+658 ALEAAEG
-665 AARKEA
+665 AARKGVE
-671 DGLAARLAAL
+671 GLAARLAAM
-681 AREAEGL
+681 AREAGEL
-688 EVRWAE
+688 DARWAG
-694 QAAVAGWEVVGWEV
+694 QSTAVGWQD
-708 EGGTLGDI
+708 EGGTLADI
-716 RQTVETVDRQLAAI
+716 RNAVEEVDRRLAAI
-730 ASDEEQALDHR
+730 AAEEERALDHR
-741 RRLDAA
+741 RRVDTA

-752 RLETAAAGLA
+752 RLETATARLAA
-762 TECEAT
+762 ECEAN
-768 RQRLADGR
+768 RLRLSDGR
-776 QALALAVAALER
+776 QALAVAVAALDR
-788 TEADR
+788 AEADR
-793 QSALAELA
+793 DAALAELDD
-801 EGLAGDAEW
+801 GLAGEADW
-810 RSRLERGPEDYRTGL
+810 RTRLEREPDGFRTGM

-833 KKTDALARATREVE
+833 EKSDALTRAAREVE
-847 RASGERAVQTA
+847 RSTGELAVQTA
-858 EMDAALRAEEEAR
+858 ELDAALRAEEEAR
-871 GRAGDLAARLAEART
+871 KRAGDLAGRLAEART
-886 ARGALLGGRAVAL
+886 TRSALLGGRPVAV
-899 VRKLLAGE
+899 VRKALAGE

-923 DAIARLSAAEQER
+923 DAVARLSAAERER
-936 ETRGEAARLCADKA
+936 ETRGEAARQCADKA
-950 RVAGERLERAVA
+950 RASGERLERAAA
-962 ERGVGLEEVRRLLA
+962 ERGAGLEEVRRLLA
-976 AAESELEAE
+976 AAESDLEAE

-1007 RQRTDHH
+1007 RQRADHH
-1014 APGYHAAGHHSA
+1014 VAS
-1026 GRPAL
+1026 RPAL
-1031 SVDEAAAAA
+1031 SAEDGAAAA
-1040 ESIRAVLERDRD
+1040 ERARAVLDRDRD

-1063 DDANRQR
+1063 DDGNRRR
-1070 LAGLRTAIEAQQA
+1070 LAGLRVAIEAQQA
-1083 LCVLW
+1083 RCTLW

-1121 HLEDLARRYRLE
+1121 HLQDLARRYRLE

-1145 DREMGDE
+1145 DREMADE

-1252 SVAGTALGVAMEEV
+1252 SLAGTALGVAMEEV

>member
-74 DPNSIRTTDVRTVLR
+74 DPNSIRTTDVRTILR

-102 GIDGDAYRARWEV
+102 GIDGGAYRARWEV

-201 LSVAAHER
+201 LSIAAHER
-209 GNAEKQT
+209 ANAERQT

-229 LNDDDR
+229 LSDDDR
-235 AALQTEA
+235 MTLQAEV
-242 GEAADAVRGG
+242 GEAADAVRSG
-252 EQALAHAQAA
+252 EQALTLAQAA
-262 LAWHERDG
+262 SAWHERDG
-270 QLAAAEGKAVEAAEA
+270 QLAAAENKAVEAAEA
-285 AEREWVEAEG
+285 ADRAWTEAG
-295 RREAAARLRGLQP
+295 DRRDAAIRLRGLQSV
-308 LRPLLADADRASG
+308 RPVLADANRASG
-321 EAAEATAAVERAT
+321 EAEEAAAAVERAET
-334 EAREAARL
+334 ALAAARL
-342 AVEQAAARH
+342 TVNEATGRH
-351 GESRRRFEAAC
+351 GEARRRFEVAC

-379 GRITAL
+379 GRIATLTGEQGTA
-385 TSEQETAQATAKA
+385 AAAAKA
-398 AAQRSGT
+398 SVQRSGML
-405 ARKAVQDI
+405 RKAVQDI
-413 DSTLSAVRNDAAR
+413 DTTLSAARNEAAR
-426 LEVWLRD
+426 LEVWLRE
-433 QAIFAVVANQWE
+433 QSGFAVVAGQWE
-445 RWDRLLGRAI
+445 RWDRLLARI
-455 ADGRA
+455 VADGRA
-460 REAAAR
+460 GKTAAQ
-466 ERLRLEQELA
+466 ERGRLERELA
-476 STEAAAEGVGIR
+476 GTEAAAQAIEGR
-488 LAEARERCRTAER
+488 LADARERCRSAER
-501 TLDSLRSEAAPSLD
+501 ALEELRGAAAPSLD
-515 EARQARGEAG
+515 ETRQARTDAG
-525 RRRDGLLALLAT
+525 RRRDGMLALLAT
-537 GDARQRL
+537 GEARHRL
-544 STERETAE
+544 EAE
-552 RERLQRLGEAERDG
+552 RAAAEGERLRLLAEAERDG
-566 TAARQLADS
+566 TAARELAES
-575 RAGQCAAV
+575 RAGQRAAV
-583 EEAEGTLQRLLL
+583 EEAERTLQRLLL

-600 VESLRGRLVE
+600 VESLRGKLIE
-610 GEACPVCGSADH
+610 GEPCPVCGSADH
-622 PWAGAGVTPLGRV
+622 PWAGTGATPLGRV
-635 TQDQERHLAGLRET
+635 TQDQEKHLAELREA
-649 LAATVARHA
+649 LAGTVARHA
-658 ALEAAER
+658 ALEAAEQ
-665 AARKEA
+665 AAHRGVEGLTARLAAMAQEA
-671 DGLAARLAAL
+671 DGLEAR
-681 AREAEGL
+681 
-688 EVRWAE
+688 WTM
-694 QAAVAGWEVVGWEV
+694 QAATVGWEA
-708 EGGTLGDI
+708 EDGTFADI
-716 RQTVETVDRQLAAI
+716 RKEVEAVDRRLAAI
-730 ASDEEQALDHR
+730 ARDEERALDHR
-741 RRLDAA
+741 RAVDAA

-752 RLETAAAGLA
+752 RLETAAAALA
-762 TECEAT
+762 SECEAT

-788 TEADR
+788 ADADR
-793 QSALAELA
+793 EAALAELA
-801 EGLAGDAEW
+801 EGLAGEAGW
-810 RSRLERGPEDYRTGL
+810 RSRLEREPEVYRAGL
-825 AARVAEYR
+825 AARVTEYR
-833 KKTDALARATREVE
+833 EKSEALARATREVE
-847 RASGERAVQTA
+847 RATGERAVQSA
-858 EMDAALRAEEEAR
+858 ELEAALRAEDEAR
-871 GRAGDLAARLAEART
+871 ARAADLAGRLAEARM
-886 ARGALLGGRAVAL
+886 ARGALLGGRPVSE
-899 VRKLLAGE
+899 VRKALAGE

-923 DAIARLSAAEQER
+923 DAIARLSAVEQER
-936 ETRGEAARLCADKA
+936 ETRGEAARRCADKA
-950 RVAGERLERAVA
+950 KTAVERLERSVA
-962 ERGVGLEEVRRLLA
+962 ERGLALEEARRLLA
-976 AAESELEAE
+976 VPETRLEAE

-990 VLERARG
+990 VLERAHG

-1007 RQRTDHH
+1007 RQRADHH
-1014 APGYHAAGHHSA
+1014 AA
-1026 GRPAL
+1026 GRPAQ
-1031 SVDEAAAAA
+1031 SVEEAAAAA
-1040 ESIRAVLERDRD
+1040 ESIRAVLERERD
-1052 RLGSA
+1052 RLGSV

-1070 LAGLRTAIEAQQA
+1070 LAGLTAAIEAQHA
-1083 LCVLW
+1083 CCALW

>member
-17 PFAIDFDREP
+17 SFAIDFDREP

-57 SMPRLPE
+57 RMPRLPE
-64 GRGEMLGPEG
+64 GRGEMLGPDG
-74 DPNSIRTTDVRTVLR
+74 DPNSIRTTDVRTILR
-89 RGAGFGWA
+89 RGAGSGWA

-102 GIDGDAYRARWEV
+102 GIDDEAYRARWEV

-123 GALQQQSMSLSSLDG
+123 GALQLQSMSLSSLDG

-147 SVLEEIERRLGLTFE
+147 SVLEEIERRLGLSFE

-201 LSVAAHER
+201 LSIAAHER
-209 GNAEKQT
+209 TTAEKQA

-229 LNDDDR
+229 LSDDDR
-235 AALQTEA
+235 TALQAEA
-242 GEAADAVRGG
+242 GEAAEAVRSG
-252 EQALAHAQAA
+252 EQALARAQAA
-262 LAWHERDG
+262 LAWHERDR
-270 QLAAAEGKAVEAAEA
+270 QLAAAESKAVEAADA
-285 AEREWVEAEG
+285 AERAWSGAEE
-295 RREAAARLRGLQP
+295 RRDAALALRGLQP
-308 LRPLLADADRASG
+308 LRPVLADADRARD
-321 EAAEATAAVERAT
+321 EAAEAAAAVERAET
-334 EAREAARL
+334 GLAAARL
-342 AVEQAAARH
+342 AVDEATGRH
-351 GESRRRFEAAC
+351 GEARRRFEAAC
-362 AEQAKAEPDLE
+362 AEQARAEPELD

-379 GRITAL
+379 GRIATLTGEQGTAD
-385 TSEQETAQATAKA
+385 A
-398 AAQRSGT
+398 AAKIAVQRSI
-405 ARKAVQDI
+405 ALRKAMQDI
-413 DSTLSAVRNDAAR
+413 DATLSSARSDAAR
-426 LEVWLRD
+426 LEIWLRE
-433 QAIFAVVANQWE
+433 QAGFAAVAGQWE
-445 RWDRLLGRAI
+445 RWDRLLARI
-455 ADGRA
+455 VADGRSGKA
-460 REAAAR
+460 AAQERQRLERELAATEAAAR
-466 ERLRLEQELA
+466 
-476 STEAAAEGVGIR
+476 TVEGR
-488 LAEARERCRTAER
+488 LAEARERCRSSEQA
-501 TLDSLRSEAAPSLD
+501 LDSLRGTAVPSLE
-515 EARQARGEAG
+515 EARQARSEAG

-537 GDARQRL
+537 GEARQRL
-544 STERETAE
+544 EAE
-552 RERLQRLGEAERDG
+552 RTAADGERLRLLGEAERDG
-566 TAARQLADS
+566 TAARELAES
-575 RAGQCAAV
+575 RAGRQAAV
-583 EEAEGTLQRLLL
+583 MEAERTLQRLLL

-600 VESLRGRLVE
+600 VESLRGRLVD
-610 GEACPVCGSADH
+610 GEPCPVCGSADH
-622 PWAGAGVTPLGRV
+622 PWAGDGATPLGRV
-635 TQDQERHLAGLRET
+635 TQDQEAHLAGLREA

-658 ALEAAER
+658 ALEAAEL
-665 AARKEA
+665 AARKGAEALTARLAAMAQEA
-671 DGLAARLAAL
+671 DGL
-681 AREAEGL
+681 EA
-688 EVRWAE
+688 RWAA
-694 QAAVAGWEVVGWEV
+694 QASAVDWDT
-708 EGGTLGDI
+708 GGGALTETHTDIHTDI
-716 RQTVETVDRQLAAI
+716 RGQVEAVDRRMAAI
-730 ASDEEQALDHR
+730 AQDEERALDHR

-747 QQEHR
+747 QLEHR

-762 TECEAT
+762 SECEAT

-776 QALALAVAALER
+776 QALALAAAALER
-788 TEADR
+788 AEADR
-793 QSALAELA
+793 DSALAELA
-801 EGLAGDAEW
+801 DGLAGEAGW
-810 RSRLERGPEDYRTGL
+810 QALLEQAPEDYR
-825 AARVAEYR
+825 A
-833 KKTDALARATREVE
+833 ALARRVSDHREKSDGLARAAREVE
-847 RASGERAVQTA
+847 RASGERAVQSA
-858 EMDAALRAEEEAR
+858 ELEAAQRAEDEAR
-871 GRAGDLAARLAEART
+871 NRADDLAGRLAEART
-886 ARGALLGGRAVAL
+886 ARGAVLGGRPVSEVRTAL
-899 VRKLLAGE
+899 AARK
-907 RHEAE
+907 HEAE

-936 ETRGEAARLCADKA
+936 ETRGEAARRCADKA
-950 RVAGERLERAVA
+950 RTAGERLGCAVA
-962 ERGVGLEEVRRLLA
+962 ERRVGLDEVRRLLA
-976 AAESELEAE
+976 APESELEAE

-1007 RQRTDHH
+1007 RQRGDHH
-1014 APGYHAAGHHSA
+1014 AA
-1026 GRPAL
+1026 GRPAQ
-1031 SVDEAAAAA
+1031 SVEESGAAA
-1040 ESIRAVLERDRD
+1040 ESIHAVLERDRD

-1070 LAGLRTAIEAQQA
+1070 LTGLMAAIEAQQA
-1083 LCVLW
+1083 RSALW
-1088 GKMAQLIGSA
+1088 GKMAQLIGSST
-1098 NGQKMRNFAQS
+1098 GQKMRNFAQS

-1133 RVAGADLEIQVV
+1133 RVTGADLEIQVV

-1176 AMAAGTS
+1176 AMAAGTA

-1227 AMVERIGTQIRVMP
+1227 AMVERIGTQIRVVP

-1252 SVAGTALGVAMEEV
+1252 SVAGVALGLAIEEV